1 MSFRR
6 NLATLAAWLLV
17 VLSLLLPGSALAQ
30 AKVHLLPS
38 DSALIPDGV
47 GPEDEFRLLFVTD
60 STRDG
65 SSGNISHYNNHVQ
78 QQAGRRNLA
87 SLIRE
92 HASHYRVVGST
103 GTVSARN
110 NTNMTGNGGPP
121 IYWVN
126 GDKVADNYG
135 DFYDGTWDS
144 YNWVTQTGQ
153 GRTDSNSVVVYTGS
167 KNDGSIAARHL
178 GSMFVNSAKL
188 TRSGSTGGVEGSPL
202 AGSNDGSGTPLRFY
216 GISPIFKV
224 KRPITISATPPSAKE
239 GAQRTLT
246 VSTTGGAHSEARTIK
261 VKFIDDPDFDFLPAE
276 LEEFKGESLR
286 EIEIKAGAATT
297 TFDFKTHLDPWT
309 DKSGKF
315 KVEISESFG
324 GQPEDLEYGDGGKHS
339 VDFTVTNDPAKSHPK
354 VSLSAALLPGGRTN
368 YQEGVDP
375 GVFYWV
381 TLDKPW
387 PNDAPLKVY
396 IRAFDDKTSNFLL
409 PSEERT
415 KTVQFAKG
423 DDSERLEINMIAD
436 GTKSNDGE
444 ITAEVVGGS
453 STLRGS
459 DADDPRE
466 LASHTVKILNNDDLD
481 DRVVSVVDAE
491 LTVNEG
497 GQAVFT
503 LEVDQAPAD
512 GALVVADFIT
522 DAAELSR
529 LLGRTVPA
537 VATPQTEREAE
548 RSPVAGADFTRPVG
562 GTIYWPSGKTRATLT
577 IPIVDDMP
585 YEGDEVFGVKFR
597 DPSGVTFEGTK
608 ELYAFATIN
617 DDADTPVLTANSPSA
632 DEGNTDRDSGGTR
645 NTLDYTFTLSTT
657 STLPVQFLVRDTLTG
672 TADSKDETDVD
683 AVPDTTL
690 VIPAG
695 DRTVT
700 HKVTINGDT
709 DVESDETVVLRLS
722 QPRNAH
728 FPNKARTLDATG
740 TITDDDGS
748 GEPRTIVRLLSP
760 NVVAEGETVR
770 FHIEVIDSV
779 SREPVA
785 MDKDCEIH
793 FNPYSIQPPVAILD
807 GDYTPGVV
815 KNVPIA
821 KGSSSSAVLEMQIIQ
836 DDKAEVDKVILF
848 GLDQTGNTCPRV
860 WRGLPG
866 YEMPVPVTITD
877 ATLVDIEDPAEK
889 VTEGQHLVFPV
900 RLTSAQ
906 SSDVSVNWIT
916 VDGSAKSA
924 ADYRDYWGAQGTFTF
939 KAGETEG
946 TIQVRTLQDKVDEPD
961 QDFKVRIYGPTS
973 LTIRRDRATG
983 VIRDDDARP
992 DISIGDVTVTEG
1004 ATANFTVELSTTS
1017 EKKVTAAW
1025 VTQDGTAVARTDYE
1039 HASGAVT
1046 FAPGRTEASI
1056 SVKTLDDARDEATE
1070 TFTVSLFDTPEGKRK
1085 IADATVTIEDND
1097 DAALTFSVSD
1107 AHAEVKEVAGGSTAT
1122 FTVTLSEEARSA
1134 ASVDWKTQD
1143 GEGFTG
1149 AVAMDGLVSDYT
1161 AVSATTLTFA
1171 PGETEKQVSVTVV
1184 DDETTEGK
1192 EHFRV
1197 VLENPSGATIERS
1210 TGVAYIAPNDGVIY
1224 TVVNAGAEIPE
1235 GQSFVAR
1242 VRRDIATAEHT
1253 VRFCLRG
1260 VNSDNPFG
1268 TALISNPDT
1277 DPGFGT
1283 PSADNNLGKDDV
1295 RVTTRYSQYND
1306 CLIRGEPGA
1315 IPLITYAVG
1324 EYEKTVT
1331 IHTINDTR
1339 FEDDETF
1346 MLADGSGGNI
1356 YGGGGTRLG
1365 VAVHPSG
1372 MFTILDDESRRI
1384 SVKAR
1389 RSTVWEGE
1397 KTAFD
1402 IHLDPPLA
1410 QGETASVKYSTT
1422 DGTATGGPAAEGH
1435 DYAAHTDAT
1444 LTLGPPQQAG
1454 GPAGTIEVQA
1464 HNEPVSESVY
1474 EQAETFTIT
1483 LSEPSDKV
1491 NLPTGGAHVMT
1502 VTILDDDPTTAYA
1515 DHAVAD
1521 EGDKARVAIRLSHP
1535 RDADAE
1541 VTWATREVEGG
1552 AEAGKDFTTVAAGTV
1567 TVPAG
1572 KTIVYVEVATL
1583 EDELIEGDESFEVAV
1598 TKVDL
1603 PDFIYGEAR
1612 TVTIRDDDRHAPMFT
1627 GFEDVS
1633 VEENEDWSVDPT
1645 LEGEPDGVMTWT
1657 LAGDDAAVFRI
1668 NKRNGRLRLAAQ
1680 NFEAPE
1686 DKDAKSTY
1694 EVTVR
1699 ATDEDGNTGTEDL
1712 TVTVTD
1718 VRTVQVRPVEGQSG
1732 QEGNSVVFNLIR
1744 TGTTQHTTAASLK
1757 WRTLPDSE
1765 GDHPAVA
1772 NDYTRQTQL
1781 KTHQI
1786 QLKTVDNL
1794 LLPTTDDDI
1803 DEEDETFLVELSQLS
1818 DGATDDAVF
1827 VDTEGNILPSPIKVV
1842 VTIRDDDTRG
1852 VTIDPVEI
1860 AIDEVDDPSTNS
1872 DTENEAAYTV
1882 VLKSRP
1888 TGQVAIDLGV
1898 PDGAPFTVSPNKV
1911 TFKAKD
1917 WETAQTVTVTAVD
1930 DTIDNPDGERSAE
1943 ITHTLDAAETDY
1955 ADETPS
1961 AVSVTVADNDAA
1973 PDGITLTVD
1982 TDTIAEDAA
1991 TATVTVTATVDG
2003 GTTFG
2008 EDKTVRVEV
2017 GAGTDSAVEGTDYA
2031 NVAGFD
2037 LVITAGATSVEKTFE
2052 LDPTDNAVDADDK
2065 SLSITGTSGDIAI
2078 TPASIAIT
2086 DDDDAP
2092 VLSINAPS
2100 VAEGANGATATLRF
2114 TVTLTPASGRAVT
2127 VDYAGQ
2133 SGGTATSGGDYLAL
2147 TAGTLSFA
2155 AGEVSKTIDVTVNG
2169 DDTDEPDETLL
2180 VRLSSPSNA
2189 TFAGAV
2195 TTLDGTGTITDDD
2208 ATSLI
2213 LARTGSGSIAEDGGS
2228 TEITLTLGRALVAGE
2243 SVTVPLTVTGGT
2255 VATHYQFGLKGN
2267 GGTGVSL
2274 VTADPHSAQDPAVTL
2289 SSAGAQTATLTLTA
2303 VANTDIVRRTI
2314 EIAYGGGARAPPSN
2328 ALSGGINATGSATVP
2343 IKDDDAMIGVAA
2355 ASAAEGSAV
2364 AFTVTLPEA
2373 APAGGVTI
2381 GYSTSDGRGKADD
2394 ASYQVATSAD
2404 YTAAAENASLSI
2416 AEGASTGTISIAT
2429 TDDATYESDHY
2440 FTLTLDNTSLYNIS
2454 SQTDG
2459 AAVGT
2464 ITDADDTPSFAFSAA
2479 STDADEDDG
2488 TVTFDVAKTGATLVD
2503 ATVSYATVD
2512 GSAAGGSDFT
2522 AIASTDLDF
2531 TAADTSKSISVTLT
2545 DDSNDEPQE
2554 AFSVALTA
2562 KSHAKLGSTSS
2573 HTVNITDN
2581 DATRVTLAAPAGAIN
2596 ENGGAKTITVT
2607 LGRTLTGDESLD
2619 VPLTFAG
2626 TATFGA
2632 DYTLAEPSSAPTGVT
2647 YSNLASTDLAATP
2660 PTVSFSGVDSA
2671 ASSAT
2676 LILTAA
2682 ADTVDEGA
2690 SESVTVGLGTL
2701 DANSGSNLDGGASG
2715 SGTASFNIR
2724 DDDSRGISVSPVTLT
2739 LAEVD
2744 DPLTESITEHQKTYS
2759 IELDSQPTGTVTV
2772 SLSSGDTTVATLSD
2786 NSLEFTAS
2794 DWDAQTVTVTA
2805 VADDIDNAGDE
2816 RTVRI
2821 THTVSAT
2828 GTDYEDET
2836 AAAVDVTV
2844 TDDDGAPT
2852 LSIDSPSVAEG
2863 DSSTVT
2869 MTFKVTLTPASGKPV
2884 SVAYADAA
2892 TGTATS
2898 ATDYAAI
2905 SSGTL
2910 NFAAGET
2917 EKTVTV
2923 TVNGD
2928 TTHESNE
2935 TVVLRLSSPS
2945 NATLSGGAQT
2955 LDGTGTITDDDD
2967 APTVSVADATAV
2979 NEGNDPKK
2987 TVDMSFTV
2995 NLSEASSLVVTVPY
3009 TLTGTATGGSDYETP
3024 ASTSL
3029 AIAAGDTSG
3038 TIVVKVKGDTLDEPD
3053 ETIIVTLGAPT
3064 NATVSTV
3071 EGAGAGTG
3079 TITDDD
3085 DAPTLSIDSPS
3096 VGEGDKGSADLSF
3109 KVTLTPASGMP
3120 VTVNYADAATGTAT
3134 SGEDYAAIKAGILK
3148 FAAGETSKKVAV
3160 SVTGDTTDEP
3170 DESVVLRLSAPTN
3183 AVFAEAATTI
3193 DGEGTITDDD
3203 DGPTVAISAATDV
3216 TEGDDPATTVDMSFT
3231 VLLNAVSGKDVTVP
3245 FALSGTATAGED
3257 YENPDPLAVTI
3268 PAGKVQ
3274 AELAV
3279 AVKGD
3284 TVHEGRETI
3293 IVQLKTPTN
3302 ATLSKNATK
3311 TAAKG
3316 GILDDEK
3323 LPVLSLALDPTTID
3337 ESGDDNASTVTAR
3350 LSGASSQDVT
3360 LNVAAAPVDPAVVG
3374 DYALSTN
3381 KTLTIAAGSKTSTG
3395 TVTITAVDNEV
3406 DAPNKSVTVS
3416 AKATGGNGIASPGD
3430 ATLKIRDDDAA
3441 PTVSVA
3447 DATAVREGN
3456 DPDTT
3461 ADMSFTVSL
3470 SAASANAVTV
3480 PYTLTGTATG
3490 GNDYETPSSTSLSIA
3505 AGDTSGTIV
3514 VKVKGDTVD
3523 EPNET
3528 IIATLGAPTNATVS
3542 TVEGAGTGTGTITD
3556 DDGTP
3561 VVTLKLTPATI
3572 GESGDDNA
3580 TTVTASMRGPSSQ
3593 AVTLTVTAA
3602 AVSPAAAGDFALSEN
3617 TTLTIAAGST
3627 TSTGAVTV
3635 TAVDNDVD
3643 AANKTVTVSA
3653 TATGGNGVAKP
3664 ADATLTITDDDERGI
3679 SVSPVTLTLAE
3690 ADDPL
3695 TESATEHQKTYTVEL
3710 DSQPTGNVTVNLSSG
3725 DTTIATLSDNSLEF
3739 TASDWDAQTVTV
3751 TAVADNIDNAGDK
3764 RAVRITHTVSA
3775 AGTDYK
3781 DETAAAVDVTVTD
3794 DDGEPTLSIDSPSV
3808 AEGDSSTA
3816 TMTFKVTL
3824 SPASG
3829 KPVSVAYADATTGT
3843 ATSATD
3849 YAAIADGTLS
3859 FAAGQTEKTVAVTVN
3874 GDTVDEPNETVVLR
3888 LSSPSNAALSGG
3900 AETLD
3905 GTGTINDDDATPT
3918 ATLVLTPAT
3927 IDESG
3932 NKNESTV
3939 TATLSGASSEAV
3951 TLTIAAAAVSP
3962 AVTGDFTLSASK
3974 TLTIAAGSKASAG
3987 AVTITAV
3994 DNSVDAPNKSV
4005 TVSATSSGGG
4015 VADPDDATLTI
4026 TDDDTRGVTVS
4037 TATLSVDEADDSDTP
4052 AKEHEATYTVVLG
4065 SEPTDDVQIDLT
4077 APSMVTLSTAR
4088 LTFTPSN
4095 WNIAQT
4101 VTATAVDDAV
4111 DNTGNARTGNIIHT
4125 VVAGDSDYDGVTAAS
4140 VAVTVNDDDTAPEGI
4155 ALTVDEDEV
4164 AEDAGKTSITVTA
4177 TVRGATRYAAAMTV
4191 TVTVGKST
4199 DSAESG
4205 TDYAAV
4211 TAFDLEL
4218 GAGEASVSK
4227 AFDLTPTDDALDET
4241 DETISVTGESGTLS
4255 VTGASITLTDDDTRG
4270 IRVAPVALTLAE
4282 ADDPLTES
4290 ISEHQKTYSIELD
4303 TQPTGTVTVNLSS
4316 GDTKIA
4322 TLSETSLQFT
4332 ISDWDAQTVTVT
4344 AVADNIDN
4352 AGDERTVRIT
4362 HTVSAADTDY
4372 KDETAAAVDVTVTDD
4387 DGEPTLSIDAPSV
4400 AEGDSSTATLTFK
4413 VTLTPASGKPVSVAY
4428 ADATTGTAASATDYA
4443 AITGGTLSFA
4453 AGKTEKTVD
4462 VTVNGDTIDEPNE
4475 TVVLRLSS
4483 PSNAVLS
4490 GGKAT
4495 LDGTGTINDD
4505 DGTPTVTLKL
4515 TPTTIAESGDDNSS
4529 TVTASL
4535 SSASSQAV
4543 TLTVAAT
4550 AVSPAVAGDFTL
4562 SGTTLTIAA
4571 GSTESTGTVTVTAVD
4586 NEVDAANKTVTVS
4599 ATASGGNGV
4608 ADPADATLTITDND
4622 ERGIRVSPV
4631 ALTLAEVDDPL
4642 TESATEHQKTYS
4654 IELDSQPTGTVTV
4667 NLSSGDTKIATLS
4680 DTSLEF
4686 TTSDWDA
4693 QTVTVTAV
4701 ADAIDNA
4708 GDKRTVRITH
4718 TVSAAGTDYKDE
4730 TAAAVDVTVTDD
4742 DGEPTLSIDSPSVAE
4757 GNSSTAT
4764 LTFKVTL
4771 SPASGKPV
4779 SVTYADATTGTATS
4793 ATDYAAITG
4802 GTLNFAVGDTE
4813 KTVDVTVNGDT
4824 VDEPNE
4830 TVVLRL
4836 SSPSNAALSG
4846 GAETLDGTGRITD
4859 DDDAPTV
4866 SVANA
4871 TAVNEGNDPKKTVD
4885 MSFTVTLSEAS
4896 SLAVTVPYTLT
4907 GTATGG
4913 SDYETPA
4920 STSLSIAAGGTSGT
4934 IVVKVKGDTL
4944 DEPNETIVVTLG
4956 APTNATVSTVEGA
4969 GTGTGTITDDDGT
4982 PAVTLKL
4989 TPTTIAESGDDNAS
5003 TITASLSSASS
5014 QDVTLTVAATAVDP
5028 ATSSDFTLSGTTLTI
5043 AAGATESTGTVTITA
5058 VDNDVDAANKTVT
5071 VSATATGGN
5080 SVADPA
5086 DATLTI
5092 TDDDDRG
5099 ISVSPVT
5106 LTLDEVDD
5114 PLTESATEHQKTYS
5128 IELDSQ
5134 PTGTVTVN
5142 LSSGDTKI
5150 ATLSDTSLEFTTSD
5164 WDAQTVTVT
5173 AVADDIDNAGDV
5185 RTVRITHT
5193 VSATATDYEDETAA
5207 AVDVTVTDDDGEP
5220 TLSID
5225 APSVAEG
5232 NSSTAT
5238 MTFKVTL
5245 SPASGKPV
5253 SVAYADATT
5262 GTAASATDYA
5272 AIADGTLNFA
5282 AGQTE
5287 KTVDVT
5293 VNGDTVDE
5301 PNETVVLRLSSPSN
5315 AVLTGGAETLD
5326 GTGTINDDDATPT
5339 ATLVLTPATIG
5350 ESGNRN
5356 ESTVTATLS
5365 GTSSEA
5371 VTLTVA
5377 AAAVS
5382 PAVTGDFTLSTNKTL
5397 TIAAGSKAST
5407 GAVTITAV
5415 DNSVDAPNKSV
5426 TVSAT
5431 ASGGGAADPD
5441 DATLTITD
5449 DDTRGVT
5456 VAGGALTMDEADNAG
5471 TEGTR
5476 EDQDSYTVVLDSEPT
5491 DDVQIDLGAPAMVTL
5506 SATSLTFTPANWNQA
5521 QTVTVT
5527 AVNDSIDNAGDER
5540 TGSIAHT
5547 MVAGESDYGG
5557 VAVTDVAVT
5566 VNDDDGEPTLSID
5579 APSVDEGDST
5589 TTTLTFKVTLSP
5601 ASGKPVSVAYADA
5614 ATGTATS
5621 ATDYAAISS
5630 GTLNFAAGDTEE
5642 TVAVT
5647 VNGDTVDEP
5656 HETVVLRLSSPSN
5669 AALSGG
5675 AQTLDG
5681 TGTITDDDDA
5691 PTVSVANATAV
5702 NEGNDPKKTV
5712 DMSFTVTLSE
5722 ASSLAVTV
5730 PYTLTGTAT
5739 SGSDY
5744 ETPASTSLAIP
5755 AGDTSGTIVV
5765 KVKGDALDEPNETII
5780 VTLGTPTNATVSTVE
5795 GAGTGTGT
5803 ITDDDGTPAVTLKL
5817 TPTTIDESGDDNAS
5831 TVTASLSSASSQ
5843 AVTLTVAAA
5852 AVDPATSSD
5861 FTLGG
5866 TTLTIAA
5873 GATESTGS
5881 VTITAVDNDVDS
5893 ANKTVT
5899 VSATATGGNGVANPA
5914 DATLTVTDDD
5924 TRGVTVTG
5932 GTLTMDEADKAG
5944 TQDTREDQDSYTVV
5958 LDSEPT
5964 DDVRIDLAA
5973 PAMVTLSPTSLTF
5986 TPANWNQA
5994 QTVTATAVD
6003 DAIDNAG
6010 NERTGNI
6017 THAVVEGDSDYAGVA
6032 AASVAVTV
6040 NDDDGTPTLTLDLDP
6055 ASIAESGDGNSTT
6068 VTASLS
6074 GASSQAVALTVA
6086 ASAVSPAAAG
6096 DFTLSGTILTIAAGA
6111 TESTGAVT
6119 ITAVD
6124 NDVDAANKTVTV
6136 SATVTGGNG
6145 VAKPAAVT
6153 LTITDDDTRGISVSP
6168 VSLTLAEADNPST
6181 QNTSEHQKTYSVELD
6196 SQPTGTVTV
6205 NLSSGNTDIATLSET
6220 SLEFTASDWDAQTVT
6235 VTAVADDIDN
6245 AGDARTVRITHTVSA
6260 TGTDYEDETA
6270 AVVDVTVNDDD
6281 DAPDGITLSV
6291 NTDEVAEDAGKT
6303 SVIVTATVGGGT
6315 RYSADT
6321 TVEVTVG
6328 KATDSAVSGTDFA
6341 RVSAFDL
6348 VIPAGEASV
6357 SKAFDLTPTDD
6368 ALDEAEETISVTGES
6383 GSLTVTGTSIALTD
6397 DDVPELS
6404 ITAGSAVTEGTAAGF
6419 TLNADIAPAAD
6430 LTVKLDVA
6438 TTDSFATSGTT
6449 GSKNLTFRAGRTSET
6464 YTVATQ
6470 ADTTD
6475 EPDGSVTVNVKGG
6488 TDYAVDS
6495 SGDSASVDVND
6506 DDATTVTLA
6515 RAGSGGIAE
6524 AGGAVDIT
6532 VTLGRTLVAGEG
6544 VTVPLAVTGATET
6557 THYTLTLKGD
6567 GGTGVSLVTADP
6579 HSAQHPAVKIEGAEA
6594 RTATLTLT
6602 AVANTDNASRTV
6614 SIAYGTSP
6622 RAPSSSGLSGGI
6634 TTSGSASVPIL
6645 DDDAMVSVAAA
6656 SAAEGSAVVFTVTLP
6671 EVAPS
6676 GGVTVGYS
6684 TSDGRGNDD
6693 DETHQVATSADYTA
6707 AAANAKLTIAQGQR
6721 SGTISISTTQDTTYE
6736 GDHYFTLTLDS
6747 TDTFN
6752 LSDTAGAALGTIT
6765 DAADRPAFAFS
6776 AASTDADED
6785 DGTLTLTVEKT
6796 GTTLVA
6802 ATVSYATTNGTA
6814 TGGSDFTAIASTDLD
6829 FAASEASKTVSVS
6842 LTDDSADEAGEAFT
6856 VDLTAGAHAQLGG
6869 TSSHT
6874 INITDNDA
6882 TTVKLAAPST
6892 AIDEAG
6898 GTKTITVELGRA
6910 LTGDETLDVPL
6921 TFSGTATFGADYTL
6935 AAPNSTPTGVT
6946 YSNLASTDLAESPPT
6961 IAFSGVS
6968 GAASSA
6974 TVILTAT
6981 SDTTDEGATE
6991 SVTAGLGT
6999 LNASSGENLDGGAS
7013 GSGTAAFNITDDDG
7027 TPTATLALTPTSI
7040 DEAGDD
7046 NATTVTATLSG
7057 PSSEAVTLTVAAA
7070 AVSPADSGDFT
7081 LTGATLTIA
7090 AGTTTSTGTVTVTAV
7105 DNEVDAPDRSVTI
7118 SATASGGGVADPSA
7132 VTLTI
7137 TDDDT
7142 RGVTVTGVSLTMDE
7156 ADKAGTANTR
7166 EDQASYTVV
7175 LDSEP
7180 TDGVRIDLTAPDMV
7194 TLSPTSLTFTRSN
7207 WNQTQTV
7214 TVTAVDDAIDN
7225 AGDARTGNI
7234 THAVVEG
7241 DSDYAGVAAAA
7252 VAVTVNDDD
7261 GTPVVTLELD
7271 PASIAESGDGNST
7284 TVTASLSGA
7293 SSQAITL
7300 TVAATAVSPAAAGD
7314 FTLSGTTLTIA
7325 AGATESTGTVTI
7337 TAVDNDVDAANKTVT
7352 VSATATGGNGI
7363 ANPADATLTITDDD
7377 DRGISVSPVALTLA
7391 EVDDPLTESAT
7402 EHQKTYSVKLDSQ
7415 PTGTV
7420 TVNLSSGDTTIAML
7434 SDTSLEFTASDWDA
7448 QTVTVTAVDDAIDN
7462 AGDARTVRIT
7472 HTVSAAGTDYR
7483 DETAAAVD
7491 VTVTDDDGEPTLSI
7505 DAPSI
7510 AEGNSATAT
7519 LTFKV
7524 TLSPASGK
7532 PVTVAYADATTG
7544 TATSATDYAAI
7555 TGGTLNF
7562 AVGDTEKT
7570 VAVTV
7575 NGDTTDEPNETV
7587 VLRLSSPSNAALSGG
7602 KTTLDGTGTIN
7613 DDDATPT
7620 ATLVLTPATIDES
7633 GNKNES
7639 TVTATLSGESSK
7651 AVTLTVAADAVSP
7664 AVAGD
7669 FTLSTNKTLTI
7680 AAGSRASTG
7689 AVTITAVD
7697 NSVDAP
7703 NKSVT
7708 VSATSSGGGVPW
7720 TRRTRPGRQTPART
7734 RPATRWCSTANRPT
7748 TCASTSPHRPW

>member
-1 MSFRR
+1 MSSWRS
-6 NLATLAAWLLV
+6 LATLAAWLLV

-30 AKVHLLPS
+30 EKVHLLPS

-87 SLIRE
+87 SLIRDY
-92 HASHYRVVGST
+92 ASHFRVVGGT
-103 GTVSARN
+103 ATVSARN

-135 DFYDGTWDS
+135 DFYDGSWDS

-153 GRTDSNSVVVYTGS
+153 GRSDIRGVDVYTGS
-167 KNDGSIAARHL
+167 KDDGSIAAQHL
-178 GSMFVNSAKL
+178 GNTPRVNSAEL
-188 TRSGSTGGVEGSPL
+188 TRSGTTGEVLGGSPFR
-202 AGSNDGSGTPLRFY
+202 GSSTLNGTALRFY
-216 GISPIFKV
+216 GISPVFKV

-286 EIEIKAGAATT
+286 EIEIKAGVATT
-297 TFDFKTHLDPWT
+297 TFPFKTNLDPWT
-309 DKSGKF
+309 DRSGKF

-339 VDFTVTNDPAKSHPK
+339 VEFTVTNDPAKSHPK
-354 VSLSAALLPGGRTN
+354 VTLSSLKPPGRDD
-368 YQEGVDP
+368 YLEGTG
-375 GVFYWV
+375 GVQFKV

-387 PNDAPLKVY
+387 PHDAPLKVY
-396 IRAFDDKTSNFLL
+396 VRAFDDATSNFLL
-409 PSEERT
+409 PSEEQT
-415 KTVQFAKG
+415 KTVEIAKG
-423 DDSERLEINMIAD
+423 LSSKTFPVLMIAD

-444 ITAEVVGGS
+444 ITAEVVGAS
-453 STLRGS
+453 STVRGS

-466 LASHTVKILNNDDLD
+466 LATHTVKILNNADLD
-481 DRVVSVVDAE
+481 QRVVSLVDAE

-503 LEVDQAPAD
+503 LEVDRAPAD
-512 GALVVADFIT
+512 GATVTAELIT
-522 DAAELSR
+522 DAPELSR
-529 LLGRTVPA
+529 RLGRTVPA
-537 VATPQTEREAE
+537 AATPQTAG
-548 RSPVAGADFTRPVG
+548 SPVAGADFTRPVSL
-562 GTIYWPSGKTRATLT
+562 TINWPSGQKRATLS
-577 IPIVDDMP
+577 IPIVDDDP
-585 YEGDEVFGVKFR
+585 YEGNEVFGVRFLY
-597 DPSGVTFEGTK
+597 PSGVAFEGTE

-617 DDADTPVLTANSPSA
+617 DDADTPVLTASSPSA

-645 NTLDYTFTLSTT
+645 STLDYTFTLSTT
-657 STLPVQFLVRDTLTG
+657 STLPVQFLVRDTLSG

-683 AVPDTTL
+683 AVADTTL

-695 DRTVT
+695 DTSVT
-700 HKVTINGDT
+700 HKVPINGDT
-709 DVESDETVVLRLS
+709 DVEPDETVVLRLS
-722 QPRNAH
+722 QLRNAH

-748 GEPRTIVRLLSP
+748 GEPRTVIRHVGPST
-760 NVVAEGETVR
+760 VAEGEKVR
-770 FHIEVIDSV
+770 FRLEVIDSV
-779 SREPVA
+779 SRKPVVLEKA
-785 MDKDCEIH
+785 CTYL
-793 FNPYSIQPPVAILD
+793 FAAVPVTAVHPN
-807 GDYTPGVV
+807 DYTPSVHSATI
-815 KNVPIA
+815 P
-821 KGSSSSAVLEMQIIQ
+821 KGSSSSDGFEYQIIK
-836 DDKAEVDKVILF
+836 DEKAEGDEEFGSQIYSAPPGCPKTGF
-848 GLDQTGNTCPRV
+848 GLE
-860 WRGLPG
+860 G
-866 YEMPVPVTITD
+866 YSDPKTTITENV
-877 ATLVDIEDPAEK
+877 LVDIEDPAEK
-889 VTEGQHLVFPV
+889 VTEGQYLEFPV

-906 SSDVSVNWIT
+906 SSDVSVHWT
-916 VDGSAKSA
+916 TEDGSAKA
-924 ADYRDYWGAQGTFTF
+924 TVDHRDYWGAQGRLTI
-939 KAGETEG
+939 KAGTTEG
-946 TIQVRTLQDKVDEPD
+946 TIRVRTLQDKVDEPD
-961 QDFKVRIYGPTS
+961 QDFKVRIGGPTS

-1039 HASGAVT
+1039 HASGAVN
-1046 FAPGRTEASI
+1046 FAPGDTEASI

-1070 TFTVSLFDTPEGKRK
+1070 TFKVSLFDTPEGKRK

-1097 DAALTFSVSD
+1097 TAALTFSVSD

-1161 AVSATTLTFA
+1161 GVPATTLTFS

-1184 DDETTEGK
+1184 DDEITEGK
-1192 EHFRV
+1192 EHFHV

-1210 TGVAYIAPNDGVIY
+1210 TGIAYIAPNDGVIY

-1235 GQSFVAR
+1235 GQSLVVR
-1242 VRRDIATAEHT
+1242 VRRDIATAEHE

-1268 TALISNPDT
+1268 TALISNPDN

-1283 PSADNNLGKDDV
+1283 PAADNNFGKDDV

-1346 MLADGSGGNI
+1346 MLADGSGGSI

-1491 NLPTGGAHVMT
+1491 NLPAGGAHVMT

-1541 VTWATREVEGG
+1541 VTWKTSEVEGG
-1552 AEAGKDFTTVAAGTV
+1552 AEAGKDFTAVAAGTV

-1627 GFEDVS
+1627 GFADVS
-1633 VEENEDWSVDPT
+1633 VEENQNWLADPT

-1668 NKRNGRLRLAAQ
+1668 NKRNGRLRLPAQ
-1680 NFEAPE
+1680 NFEAPK
-1686 DKDAKSTY
+1686 DKDAKNTY

-1699 ATDEDGNTGTEDL
+1699 ATDEDGNTGTEDV

-1718 VRTVQVRPVEGQSG
+1718 VRTIQVRPGKDQGRGEGTA
-1732 QEGNSVVFNLIR
+1732 VLFRIFR
-1744 TGTTQHTTAASLK
+1744 TGTTEHKQAATLK

-1765 GDHPAVA
+1765 GDHPASA

-1781 KTHQI
+1781 ETHQVKLTTTDSFVI
-1786 QLKTVDNL
+1786 
-1794 LLPTTDDDI
+1794 PTTDDDI

-1860 AIDEVDDPSTNS
+1860 DIDEVDDPSTDS
-1872 DTENEAAYTV
+1872 DTENQGAYTV
-1882 VLKSRP
+1882 VLDSRP

-1930 DTIDNPDGERSAE
+1930 DVVDNPDDERSAE
-1943 ITHTLDAAETDY
+1943 ITHTLDADETDY

-2037 LVITAGATSVEKTFE
+2037 LVITTGATSVEKTFE
-2052 LDPTDNAVDADDK
+2052 LDPTDNVVDDVDK
-2065 SLSITGTSGDIAI
+2065 ALSVTGTSGDLTV

-2092 VLSINAPS
+2092 VLSIDAPS

-2114 TVTLTPASGRAVT
+2114 TVTLTPASGRVVT

-2133 SGGTATSGGDYLAL
+2133 SGGTATSGGDYVAL

-2155 AGEVSKTIDVTVNG
+2155 AGEVSKTFDVTVNG

-2208 ATSLI
+2208 ATSLV
-2213 LARTGSGSIAEDGGS
+2213 LARTGSGSIAEDGGT

-2274 VTADPHSAQDPAVTL
+2274 LTADPHSAQDPAVTL
-2289 SSAGAQTATLTLTA
+2289 AGAAAQTATVTLTA
-2303 VANTDIVRRTI
+2303 VANTDTVRRTI
-2314 EIAYGGGARAPPSN
+2314 EIAYGKGARAPPSS

-2355 ASAAEGSAV
+2355 ATAAEGSAV

-2381 GYSTSDGRGKADD
+2381 GYSTSDGRDKADD

-2440 FTLTLDNTSLYNIS
+2440 FTLTLDNTSLYNL

-2479 STDADEDDG
+2479 STDAEEDDG
-2488 TVTFDVAKTGATLVD
+2488 TVTLSVAKTGTTLVD

-2512 GSAAGGSDFT
+2512 GSAAGDSDFT

-2531 TAADTSKSISVTLT
+2531 TAAETSKTISVSLT
-2545 DDSNDEPQE
+2545 DDSDDEPKE

-2581 DATRVTLAAPAGAIN
+2581 DATTVKLDAPFAIA
-2596 ENGGAKTITVT
+2596 EDGGTKSIFIT
-2607 LGRTLTGDESLD
+2607 LGRALIGDEGLD
-2619 VPLTFAG
+2619 VPLTFG
-2626 TATFGA
+2626 NTATFGA
-2632 DYTLAEPSSAPTGVT
+2632 DYTLSEPETRPTGVT
-2647 YSNLASTDLAATP
+2647 YSNLASTDLAANP
-2660 PTVSFSGVDSA
+2660 PTVSFSGVDGA

-2676 LILTAA
+2676 LTLTGV
-2682 ADTVDEGA
+2682 ADTVDEG
-2690 SESVTVGLGTL
+2690 EFEQVTVGLGTL
-2701 DANSGSNLDGGASG
+2701 DADSGSNLDGGASG
-2715 SGTASFNIR
+2715 SGRATFNIR
-2724 DDDSRGISVSPVTLT
+2724 DNDSRGISVAPVTLT
-2739 LAEVD
+2739 LAEAD
-2744 DPLTESITEHQKTYS
+2744 DPLTESSSEHEGTYS

-2772 SLSSGDTTVATLSD
+2772 NLSSGDTTVATLSD
-2786 NSLEFTAS
+2786 NSLEFTTS

-2805 VADDIDNAGDE
+2805 VADAIDNTGDE

-2844 TDDDGAPT
+2844 TDDDGEPT

-2863 DSSTVT
+2863 DSSTAT

-2945 NATLSGGAQT
+2945 NAALSGGAQT

-2979 NEGNDPKK
+2979 NEGDDPKK
-2987 TVDMSFTV
+2987 TADLSFTV
-2995 NLSEASSLVVTVPY
+2995 SLSEASSLAVTVPY
-3009 TLTGTATGGSDYETP
+3009 TLTGTATGGRDYETP

-3029 AIAAGDTSG
+3029 SIAAGDTSG
-3038 TIVVKVKGDTLDEPD
+3038 AIVVKVKGDTLDEPD

-3134 SGEDYAAIKAGILK
+3134 SGEDYAAIKAGTLK

-3183 AVFAEAATTI
+3183 AVFAEAATTL
-3193 DGEGTITDDD
+3193 DGAGTITDDD
-3203 DGPTVAISAATDV
+3203 DGPTVAITAATDV

-3245 FALSGTATAGED
+3245 FKLAGSATAGED

-3268 PAGKVQ
+3268 PAGKAK

-3311 TAAKG
+3311 TTAKG

-3337 ESGDDNASTVTAR
+3337 ESGDDNASTVTAT

-3360 LNVAAAPVDPAVVG
+3360 LNVAAAPVDPAVAG

-3381 KTLTIAAGSKTSTG
+3381 KTLTITAGSTTSTG

-3461 ADMSFTVSL
+3461 ADMSFTVNL
-3470 SAASANAVTV
+3470 SAASARNITV
-3480 PYTLTGTATG
+3480 PYALTGTATG
-3490 GNDYETPSSTSLSIA
+3490 GSDYETPSSTSLSIA
-3505 AGDTSGTIV
+3505 AGDSSRTII

-3528 IIATLGAPTNATVS
+3528 IIVTLGAPTNATVS
-3542 TVEGAGTGTGTITD
+3542 TVEGAGTGTGEITD

-3561 VVTLKLTPATI
+3561 VVTLKLTPTTI

-3580 TTVTASMRGPSSQ
+3580 TTVTASMSGPSSQ
-3593 AVTLTVTAA
+3593 AVTLTVAAA
-3602 AVSPAAAGDFALSEN
+3602 AVSPAVAGDFALSEN

-3690 ADDPL
+3690 VDDPL
-3695 TESATEHQKTYTVEL
+3695 TESDSEHEGAYRIEL
-3710 DSQPTGNVTVNLSSG
+3710 DSQPTGTVTVNLSSG
-3725 DTTIATLSDNSLEF
+3725 DTKIATLSETSLEF
-3739 TASDWDAQTVTV
+3739 TASDWNAQTVTV
-3751 TAVADNIDNAGDK
+3751 TAVADAIDNAGDK
-3764 RAVRITHTVSA
+3764 RTVRITHTVSA
-3775 AGTDYK
+3775 AATDYK

-3794 DDGEPTLSIDSPSV
+3794 DDGEPTLSIDAPSV
-3808 AEGDSSTA
+3808 AEGNSGTA

-3829 KPVSVAYADATTGT
+3829 KPVSVAYADSATGT

-3900 AETLD
+3900 ETTLD

-3918 ATLVLTPAT
+3918 AALVLTPAT

-3951 TLTIAAAAVSP
+3951 TLTVAAAAVSP
-3962 AVTGDFTLSASK
+3962 AVTGDFTLSTNK

-3994 DNSVDAPNKSV
+3994 DDSVDAPNKSV
-4005 TVSATSSGGG
+4005 TVSATSNGGG
-4015 VADPDDATLTI
+4015 VVDPDDATLTI

-4052 AKEHEATYTVVLG
+4052 AKEHEATYTVVLN

-4077 APSMVTLSTAR
+4077 APSMVILSTAR

-4140 VAVTVNDDDTAPEGI
+4140 LAVTVNDDDTAPEGI

-4177 TVRGATRYAAAMTV
+4177 TVRGATRYAAAKTV

-4205 TDYAAV
+4205 TDYAAL

-4218 GAGEASVSK
+4218 GAGEVSVSK

-4241 DETISVTGESGTLS
+4241 DETISVTGESGSLS
-4255 VTGASITLTDDDTRG
+4255 VTGASITLTDNDDRG
-4270 IRVAPVALTLAE
+4270 IRVSPVTLTLDE

-4290 ISEHQKTYSIELD
+4290 IAEHQKTYTVELD

-4322 TLSETSLQFT
+4322 TLSDTSLQFT
-4332 ISDWDAQTVTVT
+4332 TSDWDAQTVTVT

-4352 AGDERTVRIT
+4352 VGDERTVTIT

-4372 KDETAAAVDVTVTDD
+4372 EDETAAAVDVTVTDD
-4387 DGEPTLSIDAPSV
+4387 DDEPTLSVDAPSV
-4400 AEGDSSTATLTFK
+4400 AEGDSSTATMTFK
-4413 VTLTPASGKPVSVAY
+4413 VTLTPASGKPVSVKY
-4428 ADATTGTAASATDYA
+4428 ADAATGTATSATDYA
-4443 AITGGTLSFA
+4443 AIAGGTLDFA
-4453 AGKTEKTVD
+4453 AGDTEKTVT
-4462 VTVNGDTIDEPNE
+4462 VTVNGDTTDEPNE

-4483 PSNAVLS
+4483 PSNAALS
-4490 GGKAT
+4490 GGETT

-4505 DGTPTVTLKL
+4505 DGTPTVTLEL
-4515 TPTTIAESGDDNSS
+4515 TPTTIDESGDDNAT

-4535 SSASSQAV
+4535 SGASSQAV

-4571 GSTESTGTVTVTAVD
+4571 GATESTGTVTVTAVD
-4586 NEVDAANKTVTVS
+4586 NDVDAANKTVTVS
-4599 ATASGGNGV
+4599 ATATGGNGI
-4608 ADPADATLTITDND
+4608 ANPADATLTITDD
-4622 ERGIRVSPV
+4622 DDRGISVSPV

-4642 TESATEHQKTYS
+4642 TESATEHRKTYS
-4654 IELDSQPTGTVTV
+4654 VELDSEPTGTVTV
-4667 NLSSGDTKIATLS
+4667 NLSSGDTTIATLS
-4680 DTSLEF
+4680 DNSLEF
-4686 TTSDWDA
+4686 TASDWDA

-4701 ADAIDNA
+4701 ADDIDNA
-4708 GDKRTVRITH
+4708 GDARTVRITH

-4742 DGEPTLSIDSPSVAE
+4742 DGEPTLSIDAPSVDE
-4757 GNSSTAT
+4757 GDSATAT

-4779 SVTYADATTGTATS
+4779 TVAYADATTGTATS

-4802 GTLNFAVGDTE
+4802 GTLNFAAGQTE

-4824 VDEPNE
+4824 TDEPHE
-4830 TVVLRL
+4830 TVILRL
-4836 SSPSNAALSG
+4836 SSPSNARLSG
-4846 GAETLDGTGRITD
+4846 GSTTLDGTGTITD

-4866 SVANA
+4866 SVADA
-4871 TAVNEGNDPKKTVD
+4871 TAVNEGNDTDTTVD

-4920 STSLSIAAGGTSGT
+4920 STSLAIPAGDTSGT
-4934 IVVKVKGDTL
+4934 IVIKVKGDAL

-4989 TPTTIAESGDDNAS
+4989 TPATIA
-5003 TITASLSSASS
+5003 
-5014 QDVTLTVAATAVDP
+5014 
-5028 ATSSDFTLSGTTLTI
+5028 
-5043 AAGATESTGTVTITA
+5043 
-5058 VDNDVDAANKTVT
+5058 
-5071 VSATATGGN
+5071 
-5080 SVADPA
+5080 
-5086 DATLTI
+5086 
-5092 TDDDDRG
+5092 
-5099 ISVSPVT
+5099 
-5106 LTLDEVDD
+5106 
-5114 PLTESATEHQKTYS
+5114 
-5128 IELDSQ
+5128 
-5134 PTGTVTVN
+5134 
-5142 LSSGDTKI
+5142 
-5150 ATLSDTSLEFTTSD
+5150 
-5164 WDAQTVTVT
+5164 
-5173 AVADDIDNAGDV
+5173 
-5185 RTVRITHT
+5185 
-5193 VSATATDYEDETAA
+5193 
-5207 AVDVTVTDDDGEP
+5207 
-5220 TLSID
+5220 
-5225 APSVAEG
+5225 
-5232 NSSTAT
+5232 
-5238 MTFKVTL
+5238 
-5245 SPASGKPV
+5245 
-5253 SVAYADATT
+5253 
-5262 GTAASATDYA
+5262 
-5272 AIADGTLNFA
+5272 
-5282 AGQTE
+5282 
-5287 KTVDVT
+5287 
-5293 VNGDTVDE
+5293 
-5301 PNETVVLRLSSPSN
+5301 
-5315 AVLTGGAETLD
+5315 
-5326 GTGTINDDDATPT
+5326 
-5339 ATLVLTPATIG
+5339 
-5350 ESGNRN
+5350 
-5356 ESTVTATLS
+5356 
-5365 GTSSEA
+5365 
-5371 VTLTVA
+5371 
-5377 AAAVS
+5377 
-5382 PAVTGDFTLSTNKTL
+5382 
-5397 TIAAGSKAST
+5397 
-5407 GAVTITAV
+5407 
-5415 DNSVDAPNKSV
+5415 
-5426 TVSAT
+5426 
-5431 ASGGGAADPD
+5431 
-5441 DATLTITD
+5441 
-5449 DDTRGVT
+5449 
-5456 VAGGALTMDEADNAG
+5456 
-5471 TEGTR
+5471 
-5476 EDQDSYTVVLDSEPT
+5476 
-5491 DDVQIDLGAPAMVTL
+5491 
-5506 SATSLTFTPANWNQA
+5506 
-5521 QTVTVT
+5521 
-5527 AVNDSIDNAGDER
+5527 
-5540 TGSIAHT
+5540 
-5547 MVAGESDYGG
+5547 
-5557 VAVTDVAVT
+5557 
-5566 VNDDDGEPTLSID
+5566 
-5579 APSVDEGDST
+5579 
-5589 TTTLTFKVTLSP
+5589 
-5601 ASGKPVSVAYADA
+5601 
-5614 ATGTATS
+5614 
-5621 ATDYAAISS
+5621 
-5630 GTLNFAAGDTEE
+5630 
-5642 TVAVT
+5642 
-5647 VNGDTVDEP
+5647 
-5656 HETVVLRLSSPSN
+5656 
-5669 AALSGG
+5669 
-5675 AQTLDG
+5675 
-5681 TGTITDDDDA
+5681 
-5691 PTVSVANATAV
+5691 
-5702 NEGNDPKKTV
+5702 
-5712 DMSFTVTLSE
+5712 
-5722 ASSLAVTV
+5722 
-5730 PYTLTGTAT
+5730 
-5739 SGSDY
+5739 
-5744 ETPASTSLAIP
+5744 
-5755 AGDTSGTIVV
+5755 
-5765 KVKGDALDEPNETII
+5765 
-5780 VTLGTPTNATVSTVE
+5780 
-5795 GAGTGTGT
+5795 
-5803 ITDDDGTPAVTLKL
+5803 
-5817 TPTTIDESGDDNAS
+5817 ESGDDNAS

-5873 GATESTGS
+5873 GATESTGT
-5881 VTITAVDNDVDS
+5881 VTVTAVDNDVDA

-5914 DATLTVTDDD
+5914 DATLTITDDD

-5932 GTLTMDEADKAG
+5932 VSLTMDEADRAG
-5944 TQDTREDQDSYTVV
+5944 TQDTREDQASYTVV

-5964 DDVRIDLAA
+5964 DDVSINITA

-5986 TPANWNQA
+5986 TPSNWNQA

-6010 NERTGNI
+6010 NERTGRI
-6017 THAVVEGDSDYAGVA
+6017 AHAVVEGDSDYAGVA
-6032 AASVAVTV
+6032 AESVAVTV
-6040 NDDDGTPTLTLDLDP
+6040 NDDDGTPTVTLELDP
-6055 ASIAESGDGNSTT
+6055 ASIAESGDDNSTT

-6074 GASSQAVALTVA
+6074 GASSQAVTLTVA
-6086 ASAVSPAAAG
+6086 AAAVSPAVAG
-6096 DFTLSGTILTIAAGA
+6096 DFTLGGTTLTIAAGT
-6111 TESTGAVT
+6111 TESTGTVT

-6136 SATVTGGNG
+6136 SATATGGNG
-6145 VAKPAAVT
+6145 VANPADAT
-6153 LTITDDDTRGISVSP
+6153 LTITDDDDRGISVSP
-6168 VSLTLAEADNPST
+6168 VTLTLAEVDDPLTESAT
-6181 QNTSEHQKTYSVELD
+6181 EHQKTYSVELD

-6205 NLSSGNTDIATLSET
+6205 NLSSGDTKVATLSDN
-6220 SLEFTASDWDAQTVT
+6220 SLEFTASDWDAQTVI
-6235 VTAVADDIDN
+6235 VTAVADAIDN
-6245 AGDARTVRITHTVSA
+6245 AGDERTVRITHTVSA

-6270 AVVDVTVNDDD
+6270 AAVDVTVTDDDGEPTLGIDSPSVAEGDSSTATMTFKVTLSPASGKPVSVTYADAATGTATSATDYRAITGGTLNFAAGDTEKTVTVTVNGDTTDEPHETVILRLSSPSNARLTGGETTLDGTGTITDDDDAPTVSVANATAVNEGNDTDTTVDMSFTVTLSEASSLAVTVPYTLTGTATGGSDYETPASTSLAIPAGDTSGTIVIKVKGDALDEPNETIVVTLGAPTNATVSTVEGAGTGTGTITDDDGTPAVTLKLTPATIAESGDDNATTVTASLSGASSQAVTLTVAALAVSPAAAGDFTLGGTTLTIAAGATESTGTVTVTAANNDVDAAHKTVTVSATATGGNGVANPADATLTITDDDTRGVTVTGVSLTMDEADRAGTQDTREDQASYTVVLDSEPTDDVRINITAPAMVTLSPTSLTFTPSNWDQAQTVTATAVDDAIDNAGNERTGRIAHAVVEGDSDYAGVAAESVAVTVNDDDGTPTVTLKLSPSTIAESADDNATTVTASLSGASSQAVTLTVAAAAVSPAVAGDFTLGGTTLTIAAGTTESTGTVTITAVDNDVDAANKTVTVSATATGGNGIANPADATLTITDDDDRGISVSPVALTLAEVDDPLTESATEHRKTYSIELDSQPTGTVTVNLSSGDTKIATLSETSLEFTTSDWDAQTVIVTAVPDAIDNAGDSRTVRITHTVSAAGTDYKDETAAAVDVTVTDDDGEPTLGIDSPSVAEGDSSTVTMTFKVTLSPASGKPVSVTYADAATGTATSATDYAAITGGTLNFAAGDTEKTVTVTVNGDTTDEPHETVILRLSSPSNAALSGGSTTLDGTGTINDDDATPTATLVLTPVTIDESGNKNESTVTAALSGESSETVTLTVAAAAASPAVTGDFTLSENKALTIAAGSKASAGAVTITAVDNSVDAPNKTVTVSATASGGGVADPDDATLTITDDDTRGVTVSTATLSVDEADDPDTPAKEHEATYTVVLESEPTDDVRIDLAATGGSVSLSGARLDFTPSNWNQAQTVTVTGVDDAIDNPGDARTASIAHTLVAGDSDYAGVNVSGVTATVTDDD

-6291 NTDEVAEDAGKT
+6291 DTDEVAEDAGKV
-6303 SVIVTATVGGGT
+6303 SVSVTATVGGGT

-6328 KATDSAVSGTDFA
+6328 KSTDSAVSGTDYA

-6419 TLNADIAPAAD
+6419 TLNANIAPAAD

-6438 TTDSFATSGTT
+6438 TTDELRHKRHDRQQEPHLPRGTDERNVH
-6449 GSKNLTFRAGRTSET
+6449 GSHPGRHHRRAGRFGDGEREGRHGLCRGFERRFGERGRERRRRD
-6464 YTVATQ
+6464 YGHPGPGRFRRHRRGWRRGGHHHHAG
-6470 ADTTD
+6470 ADAGGGRGRD
-6475 EPDGSVTVNVKGG
+6475 GAARGDRRDGDDALHARAQGRRRHGGLAGDRRSAQRPAPGGEDRGCRGPNGNADPDGGG
-6488 TDYAVDS
+6488 QHRQRQPHRVHRLRDE
-6495 SGDSASVDVND
+6495 
-6506 DDATTVTLA
+6506 
-6515 RAGSGGIAE
+6515 RP
-6524 AGGAVDIT
+6524 GALVERP
-6532 VTLGRTLVAGEG
+6532 VRRHQHERLCLG
-6544 VTVPLAVTGATET
+6544 
-6557 THYTLTLKGD
+6557 
-6567 GGTGVSLVTADP
+6567 ADP
-6579 HSAQHPAVKIEGAEA
+6579 RRRRHGQRRRRE
-6594 RTATLTLT
+6594 R
-6602 AVANTDNASRTV
+6602 
-6614 SIAYGTSP
+6614 
-6622 RAPSSSGLSGGI
+6622 
-6634 TTSGSASVPIL
+6634 
-6645 DDDAMVSVAAA
+6645 
-6656 SAAEGSAVVFTVTLP
+6656 
-6671 EVAPS
+6671 
-6676 GGVTVGYS
+6676 
-6684 TSDGRGNDD
+6684 RG
-6693 DETHQVATSADYTA
+6693 
-6707 AAANAKLTIAQGQR
+6707 GQR
-6721 SGTISISTTQDTTYE
+6721 SGVH
-6736 GDHYFTLTLDS
+6736 G
-6747 TDTFN
+6747 
-6752 LSDTAGAALGTIT
+6752 
-6765 DAADRPAFAFS
+6765 DAAR
-6776 AASTDADED
+6776 
-6785 DGTLTLTVEKT
+6785 
-6796 GTTLVA
+6796 
-6802 ATVSYATTNGTA
+6802 
-6814 TGGSDFTAIASTDLD
+6814 
-6829 FAASEASKTVSVS
+6829 
-6842 LTDDSADEAGEAFT
+6842 
-6856 VDLTAGAHAQLGG
+6856 
-6869 TSSHT
+6869 
-6874 INITDNDA
+6874 
-6882 TTVKLAAPST
+6882 
-6892 AIDEAG
+6892 
-6898 GTKTITVELGRA
+6898 GRA
-6910 LTGDETLDVPL
+6910 E
-6921 TFSGTATFGADYTL
+6921 
-6935 AAPNSTPTGVT
+6935 
-6946 YSNLASTDLAESPPT
+6946 
-6961 IAFSGVS
+6961 
-6968 GAASSA
+6968 
-6974 TVILTAT
+6974 
-6981 SDTTDEGATE
+6981 
-6991 SVTAGLGT
+6991 
-6999 LNASSGENLDGGAS
+6999 
-7013 GSGTAAFNITDDDG
+7013 
-7027 TPTATLALTPTSI
+7027 
-7040 DEAGDD
+7040 
-7046 NATTVTATLSG
+7046 
-7057 PSSEAVTLTVAAA
+7057 
-7070 AVSPADSGDFT
+7070 
-7081 LTGATLTIA
+7081 
-7090 AGTTTSTGTVTVTAV
+7090 
-7105 DNEVDAPDRSVTI
+7105 R
-7118 SATASGGGVADPSA
+7118 
-7132 VTLTI
+7132 
-7137 TDDDT
+7137 
-7142 RGVTVTGVSLTMDE
+7142 R
-7156 ADKAGTANTR
+7156 
-7166 EDQASYTVV
+7166 
-7175 LDSEP
+7175 
-7180 TDGVRIDLTAPDMV
+7180 
-7194 TLSPTSLTFTRSN
+7194 
-7207 WNQTQTV
+7207 
-7214 TVTAVDDAIDN
+7214 
-7225 AGDARTGNI
+7225 
-7234 THAVVEG
+7234 
-7241 DSDYAGVAAAA
+7241 
-7252 VAVTVNDDD
+7252 
-7261 GTPVVTLELD
+7261 
-7271 PASIAESGDGNST
+7271 GDGR
-7284 TVTASLSGA
+7284 L
-7293 SSQAITL
+7293 L
-7300 TVAATAVSPAAAGD
+7300 
-7314 FTLSGTTLTIA
+7314 
-7325 AGATESTGTVTI
+7325 
-7337 TAVDNDVDAANKTVT
+7337 
-7352 VSATATGGNGI
+7352 
-7363 ANPADATLTITDDD
+7363 
-7377 DRGISVSPVALTLA
+7377 DR
-7391 EVDDPLTESAT
+7391 
-7402 EHQKTYSVKLDSQ
+7402 
-7415 PTGTV
+7415 
-7420 TVNLSSGDTTIAML
+7420 
-7434 SDTSLEFTASDWDA
+7434 
-7448 QTVTVTAVDDAIDN
+7448 
-7462 AGDARTVRIT
+7462 R
-7472 HTVSAAGTDYR
+7472 
-7483 DETAAAVD
+7483 
-7491 VTVTDDDGEPTLSI
+7491 
-7505 DAPSI
+7505 
-7510 AEGNSATAT
+7510 
-7519 LTFKV
+7519 
-7524 TLSPASGK
+7524 
-7532 PVTVAYADATTG
+7532 
-7544 TATSATDYAAI
+7544 
-7555 TGGTLNF
+7555 
-7562 AVGDTEKT
+7562 
-7570 VAVTV
+7570 
-7575 NGDTTDEPNETV
+7575 
-7587 VLRLSSPSNAALSGG
+7587 
-7602 KTTLDGTGTIN
+7602 
-7613 DDDATPT
+7613 
-7620 ATLVLTPATIDES
+7620 
-7633 GNKNES
+7633 
-7639 TVTATLSGESSK
+7639 
-7651 AVTLTVAADAVSP
+7651 
-7664 AVAGD
+7664 
-7669 FTLSTNKTLTI
+7669 
-7680 AAGSRASTG
+7680 
-7689 AVTITAVD
+7689 
-7697 NSVDAP
+7697 
-7703 NKSVT
+7703 
-7708 VSATSSGGGVPW
+7708 
-7720 TRRTRPGRQTPART
+7720 RPGQRR
-7734 RPATRWCSTANRPT
+7734 
-7748 TCASTSPHRPW
+7748 

>member
-17 VLSLLLPGSALAQ
+17 VLCFLLPGSALAQ
-30 AKVHLLPS
+30 GKVHLVPS
-38 DSALIPDGV
+38 DWALIPDGL

-60 STRDG
+60 STDKATNR
-65 SSGNISHYNNHVQ
+65 NISFYNGVVQ
-78 QQAGRRNLA
+78 GQAGRTHLA

-92 HASHYRVVGST
+92 HASHYRVVGGT

-126 GDKVADNYG
+126 GQKVADNYG
-135 DFYDGTWDS
+135 DFYDGSWDS
-144 YNWVTQTGQ
+144 YNWVTQTGHA
-153 GRTDSNSVVVYTGS
+153 DSVDINVWTGS
-167 KNDGSIAARHL
+167 KNDGSIAARPL
-178 GSMFVNSAKL
+178 GNTFVNSAKL
-188 TRSGSTGGVEGSPL
+188 TRSGATGTAHGGSPL
-202 AGSNDGSGTPLRFY
+202 AGSNDGAGTSQGFY

-224 KRPITISATPPSAKE
+224 KRPITISATPASAKE

-286 EIEIKAGAATT
+286 EIEIKAGEATT

-309 DKSGKF
+309 DRSGKF

-339 VDFTVTNDPAKSHPK
+339 VEFTVTNDPDESHPK
-354 VSLSAALLPGGRTN
+354 VSLSAEKPQTRDD
-368 YQEGVDP
+368 YKEGDT
-375 GVFYWV
+375 GVRFWV
-381 TLDKPW
+381 TLDKAW
-387 PNDAPLKVY
+387 PHEDPLNVY
-396 IRAFDDKTSNFLL
+396 VRIFDDETSNFLL

-415 KTVQFAKG
+415 KTVAFKQADKTK
-423 DDSERLEINMIAD
+423 RLEVPIVAD

-444 ITAEVVGGS
+444 ITAEVVSGS
-453 STLRGS
+453 PTVRGP
-459 DADDPRE
+459 DANQPRE
-466 LASHTVKILNNDDLD
+466 LASHTVKILNNEALD

-503 LEVDQAPAD
+503 LEVDRAPAPPAQ
-512 GALVVADFIT
+512 GQLAANVIADFIT

-529 LLGRTVPA
+529 LLGRTVPVA
-537 VATPQTEREAE
+537 ATPQTEREAE
-548 RSPVAGADFTRPVG
+548 RSPVSGADFTRPVG
-562 GTIYWPSGKTRATLT
+562 GTIFWPSGKKMATLS

-585 YEGDEVFGVKFR
+585 YEGDEVFGVRFR
-597 DPSGVTFEGTK
+597 YPKGVSFEGTS

-617 DDADTPVLTANSPSA
+617 DDADTPVLTASSPSA

-645 NTLDYTFTLSTT
+645 STLDYTFTLSTT
-657 STLPVQFLVRDTLTG
+657 STLPVQFLVRDTLSG

-683 AVPDTTL
+683 AVADTTL

-695 DRTVT
+695 DTSVT
-700 HKVTINGDT
+700 HKVPINGDT
-709 DVESDETVVLRLS
+709 DVEPDETVVLRLS
-722 QPRNAH
+722 QLRNAH

-740 TITDDDGS
+740 TIVNDDGV
-748 GEPRTIVRLLSP
+748 GEPTVIVRHVGPST
-760 NVVAEGETVR
+760 VAEGETVR
-770 FHIEVIDSV
+770 FRFEAIDSV
-779 SREPVA
+779 SRKPVVLERECSYQFLA
-785 MDKDCEIH
+785 IPGPAVY
-793 FNPYSIQPPVAILD
+793 PY
-807 GDYTPGVV
+807 DYTPSVHTGII
-815 KNVPIA
+815 P
-821 KGSSSSAVLEMQIIQ
+821 KGSSSSDVFEYQIVE
-836 DDKAEVDKVILF
+836 DEVAEVDESFRSFIDRVPQ
-848 GLDQTGNTCPRV
+848 GCPKA
-860 WRGLPG
+860 GSSPTT
-866 YEMPVPVTITD
+866 TITED
-877 ATLVDIEDPAEK
+877 VLVDIKDPAEK
-889 VTEGQHLVFPV
+889 VTEGQYLEFPV

-906 SSDVSVNWIT
+906 SSDVSVHWT
-916 VDGSAKSA
+916 TEDGSAKA
-924 ADYRDYWGAQGTFTF
+924 TVDHRDYWGAQGRLTI
-939 KAGETEG
+939 KAGTTEG
-946 TIQVRTLQDKVDEPD
+946 TIRVRTLQDKVDEPD
-961 QDFKVRIYGPTS
+961 QDFKVRIGGPTS

-1039 HASGAVT
+1039 HASGAVN
-1046 FAPGRTEASI
+1046 FAPGDTEASI

-1070 TFTVSLFDTPEGKRK
+1070 TFKVSLFDTPEGKRK

-1161 AVSATTLTFA
+1161 GVAATTLTFA

-1184 DDETTEGK
+1184 DDDITEGK
-1192 EHFRV
+1192 EHFHV
-1197 VLENPSGATIERS
+1197 VLENPSGATIDKG
-1210 TGVAYIAPNDGVIY
+1210 TGIAYIAPNDGVIY

-1260 VNSDNPFG
+1260 VNSDNSFG

-1324 EYEKTVT
+1324 EHEKTVT

-1346 MLADGSGGNI
+1346 MLADGSGGSI

-1422 DGTATGGPAAEGH
+1422 DGTATGGPAAQGH

-1454 GPAGTIEVQA
+1454 GPAGVIEVQA

-1491 NLPTGGAHVMT
+1491 NLPAGGAHVMT

-1535 RDADAE
+1535 RAADAE
-1541 VTWATREVEGG
+1541 VTWETREVEGG
-1552 AEAGKDFTTVAAGTV
+1552 AEAGKDFTAVAAGTV

-1583 EDELIEGDESFEVAV
+1583 EDELIEGDESFEVVV

-1627 GFEDVS
+1627 GFADVS
-1633 VEENEDWSVDPT
+1633 VEENEKWEAIPT

-1657 LAGDDAAVFRI
+1657 LAGDDAAVFSVNR
-1668 NKRNGRLRLAAQ
+1668 RNGKLRLPAQ
-1680 NFEAPE
+1680 NFEAPK
-1686 DKDAKSTY
+1686 DKDAKNTY

-1699 ATDEDGNTGTEDL
+1699 ATDEDGNTGAEDV

-1718 VRTVQVRPVEGQSG
+1718 VRTIQVRPGKDQGRGEGTAVLFQI
-1732 QEGNSVVFNLIR
+1732 FR
-1744 TGTTQHTTAASLK
+1744 TGTTEHTQAATLK

-1765 GDHPAVA
+1765 GDHPASA

-1781 KTHQI
+1781 ETHQI
-1786 QLKTVDNL
+1786 KLTTTDTFVI
-1794 LLPTTDDDI
+1794 PTTDDDI

-1827 VDTEGNILPSPIKVV
+1827 VDTEGNIIPSPVKVV

-1860 AIDEVDDPSTNS
+1860 DIDEVDDPSTNS
-1872 DTENEAAYTV
+1872 DTENEGAYTV

-1917 WETAQTVTVTAVD
+1917 WEKEQTVTVTAVD
-1930 DTIDNPDGERSAE
+1930 DTIDNPDGERSAD

-1961 AVSVTVADNDAA
+1961 AVSVTVADNDDA

-2037 LVITAGATSVEKTFE
+2037 LVITAGAASVEKTFD
-2052 LDPTDNAVDADDK
+2052 LDPTDNAIDEDDK
-2065 SLSITGTSGDIAI
+2065 ALSVTGTSGDLTV

-2092 VLSINAPS
+2092 VLSIDAPS
-2100 VAEGANGATATLRF
+2100 VAEGANGATATLHF

-2133 SGGTATSGGDYLAL
+2133 AGGTATSGGDYLAL

-2228 TEITLTLGRALVAGE
+2228 TEITLTLSRALVAGE

-2255 VATHYQFGLKGN
+2255 VATHFQFGLKGN

-2274 VTADPHSAQDPAVTL
+2274 LTADPHSAQDPAVTL
-2289 SSAGAQTATLTLTA
+2289 SGAGAQTATLTLTA

-2328 ALSGGINATGSATVP
+2328 ALSGGINATGSAMVP

-2355 ASAAEGSAV
+2355 ATAAEGSAV

-2440 FTLTLDNTSLYNIS
+2440 FTLTLDNTSLYNL

-2459 AAVGT
+2459 AAIGT

-2488 TVTFDVAKTGATLVD
+2488 TVTFDVAKTGTTLVD

-2531 TAADTSKSISVTLT
+2531 TAAQTSKSISVTLT
-2545 DDSNDEPQE
+2545 DDSDDEPLE

-2562 KSHAKLGSTSS
+2562 KSHAQLGSTSS

-2626 TATFGA
+2626 TATFGT

-2647 YSNLASTDLAATP
+2647 YSNLASTDLAANP

-2701 DANSGSNLDGGASG
+2701 DANSGSNLGGGASG

-2724 DDDSRGISVSPVTLT
+2724 DDDSRGISVAPVTLT
-2739 LAEVD
+2739 LAEAD
-2744 DPLTESITEHQKTYS
+2744 DPLTESVTEHQKTYS

-2772 SLSSGDTTVATLSD
+2772 NLSSGDTTVATLSD

-2805 VADDIDNAGDE
+2805 VADAIDNTGDE

-2836 AAAVDVTV
+2836 AAAVNVTV

-2852 LSIDSPSVAEG
+2852 LSIDAPSVTEG

-2945 NATLSGGAQT
+2945 NAALSGGAQT

-2979 NEGNDPKK
+2979 NEGDDPKK
-2987 TVDMSFTV
+2987 TADLSFTV
-2995 NLSEASSLVVTVPY
+2995 SLSEASSLAVTVPY

-3029 AIAAGDTSG
+3029 SIAAGDTSG

-3096 VGEGDKGSADLSF
+3096 VGEGDKGSADLTF
-3109 KVTLTPASGMP
+3109 KVTLTPASGNP
-3120 VTVNYADAATGTAT
+3120 VTVSYADAATGTAT
-3134 SGEDYAAIKAGILK
+3134 SGEDYAAIKAGTLK

-3183 AVFAEAATTI
+3183 AVFAESATTL
-3193 DGEGTITDDD
+3193 DGAGTITDDD
-3203 DGPTVAISAATDV
+3203 DGPTVAITAATDV

-3245 FALSGTATAGED
+3245 FKLAGSATAGED

-3268 PAGKVQ
+3268 PAGKAK

-3311 TAAKG
+3311 TTAKG

-3337 ESGDDNASTVTAR
+3337 ESGDDNASTVTAT

-3360 LNVAAAPVDPAVVG
+3360 LNVAAAPVDPAVAG

-3381 KTLTIAAGSKTSTG
+3381 KTLTITAGSTTSTG

-3470 SAASANAVTV
+3470 SAASAKTVTV

-3490 GNDYETPSSTSLSIA
+3490 GSDYETPSSTSLSIA

-3528 IIATLGAPTNATVS
+3528 IIVTLGAPTNATVS
-3542 TVEGAGTGTGTITD
+3542 TVEGAGTGTGEITD

-3561 VVTLKLTPATI
+3561 VVTLKLTPTTI

-3580 TTVTASMRGPSSQ
+3580 TTVTASMSGASSQ
-3593 AVTLTVTAA
+3593 AVTLSVAAA

-3643 AANKTVTVSA
+3643 AVNKTVTVSA

-3690 ADDPL
+3690 
-3695 TESATEHQKTYTVEL
+3695 
-3710 DSQPTGNVTVNLSSG
+3710 
-3725 DTTIATLSDNSLEF
+3725 
-3739 TASDWDAQTVTV
+3739 
-3751 TAVADNIDNAGDK
+3751 
-3764 RAVRITHTVSA
+3764 
-3775 AGTDYK
+3775 
-3781 DETAAAVDVTVTD
+3781 
-3794 DDGEPTLSIDSPSV
+3794 
-3808 AEGDSSTA
+3808 
-3816 TMTFKVTL
+3816 
-3824 SPASG
+3824 
-3829 KPVSVAYADATTGT
+3829 
-3843 ATSATD
+3843 
-3849 YAAIADGTLS
+3849 
-3859 FAAGQTEKTVAVTVN
+3859 
-3874 GDTVDEPNETVVLR
+3874 
-3888 LSSPSNAALSGG
+3888 
-3900 AETLD
+3900 
-3905 GTGTINDDDATPT
+3905 
-3918 ATLVLTPAT
+3918 
-3927 IDESG
+3927 
-3932 NKNESTV
+3932 
-3939 TATLSGASSEAV
+3939 
-3951 TLTIAAAAVSP
+3951 
-3962 AVTGDFTLSASK
+3962 
-3974 TLTIAAGSKASAG
+3974 
-3987 AVTITAV
+3987 
-3994 DNSVDAPNKSV
+3994 
-4005 TVSATSSGGG
+4005 
-4015 VADPDDATLTI
+4015 
-4026 TDDDTRGVTVS
+4026 
-4037 TATLSVDEADDSDTP
+4037 
-4052 AKEHEATYTVVLG
+4052 
-4065 SEPTDDVQIDLT
+4065 
-4077 APSMVTLSTAR
+4077 
-4088 LTFTPSN
+4088 
-4095 WNIAQT
+4095 
-4101 VTATAVDDAV
+4101 
-4111 DNTGNARTGNIIHT
+4111 
-4125 VVAGDSDYDGVTAAS
+4125 
-4140 VAVTVNDDDTAPEGI
+4140 
-4155 ALTVDEDEV
+4155 
-4164 AEDAGKTSITVTA
+4164 
-4177 TVRGATRYAAAMTV
+4177 
-4191 TVTVGKST
+4191 
-4199 DSAESG
+4199 
-4205 TDYAAV
+4205 
-4211 TAFDLEL
+4211 
-4218 GAGEASVSK
+4218 
-4227 AFDLTPTDDALDET
+4227 
-4241 DETISVTGESGTLS
+4241 
-4255 VTGASITLTDDDTRG
+4255 
-4270 IRVAPVALTLAE
+4270 
-4282 ADDPLTES
+4282 
-4290 ISEHQKTYSIELD
+4290 
-4303 TQPTGTVTVNLSS
+4303 
-4316 GDTKIA
+4316 
-4322 TLSETSLQFT
+4322 
-4332 ISDWDAQTVTVT
+4332 
-4344 AVADNIDN
+4344 
-4352 AGDERTVRIT
+4352 
-4362 HTVSAADTDY
+4362 
-4372 KDETAAAVDVTVTDD
+4372 
-4387 DGEPTLSIDAPSV
+4387 
-4400 AEGDSSTATLTFK
+4400 
-4413 VTLTPASGKPVSVAY
+4413 
-4428 ADATTGTAASATDYA
+4428 
-4443 AITGGTLSFA
+4443 
-4453 AGKTEKTVD
+4453 
-4462 VTVNGDTIDEPNE
+4462 
-4475 TVVLRLSS
+4475 
-4483 PSNAVLS
+4483 
-4490 GGKAT
+4490 
-4495 LDGTGTINDD
+4495 
-4505 DGTPTVTLKL
+4505 
-4515 TPTTIAESGDDNSS
+4515 
-4529 TVTASL
+4529 
-4535 SSASSQAV
+4535 
-4543 TLTVAAT
+4543 
-4550 AVSPAVAGDFTL
+4550 
-4562 SGTTLTIAA
+4562 
-4571 GSTESTGTVTVTAVD
+4571 
-4586 NEVDAANKTVTVS
+4586 
-4599 ATASGGNGV
+4599 
-4608 ADPADATLTITDND
+4608 
-4622 ERGIRVSPV
+4622 
-4631 ALTLAEVDDPL
+4631 VDDPL
-4642 TESATEHQKTYS
+4642 TESDSEHEGAYR

-4667 NLSSGDTKIATLS
+4667 NLSSGDTTIATLS
-4680 DTSLEF
+4680 DNSLEF

-4718 TVSAAGTDYKDE
+4718 AVSAAGTDYKDE

-4771 SPASGKPV
+4771 TPASGKPVSVAYADATTGTAASATDYAAIADGTLSFAAGQTEKTVAVTVNGDTTDEPNETVVLRLSSPSNAALSGGETTLDGTGTINDDDATPTAALVLTPATTDESGNRNESTVTATLSGESSEAVTLTVAAAAVDPAVAGDFTLSANKTLTIAAGSKASAGTVTITAVDNSVDALNKTVTVSATANGGGVADPDGATLTITDDDTRGVTVAGSDLSMDEQDKAGTQDTREDQDSYTVVLDSEPTDDVQIDLAAPSMVTLSTARLTFTPSNWNIAQTVTATAVDDAVDNAGDARTGNITHTVVAGDSDYDGVTVASVAVSVSDDDTAPAGIALTVDEDEIAEDAGKTSITVTAAVRGATRYAAAKTVTVTVGKSADSAESGIDYAAVTAFDLELGAGEASVSNAFDLTPTDDALDETDETISVTGESGSLSVTGASITLTDNDDRGVRVSPVTLTLDEADDPLTESIAEHQKTYTVEFDTQPTGSVTVNLSSGDTKIATLSETSLQFTTSDWDAQTVTVTAVADAIDNVGDERTVTITHTVSAADTDYEDETAAAVDVTVTDDDDEPTLSIDAPSVAEGDSSTATMTFKVTLTPASGKPVSVKYADAATGTATSATDYAAIAGGTLDFAAGDTEKTVTVTVNGDTTDEPNETVVLRLSSPSNAALSGGAQTLDGTGTINDDDATPTATLALTPATIDESGNRNESTVTATLSGASSEAVTLTVAAAAVAPAAAGDLALSENTTLTIAAGSTTSTGTVTITAVDNDVDAANKTVTVSATATGGNGIANPADATLTITDDDDRGISVSPVALTLAEVDDPLTESATEHRKTYSVELDSQPTGTVTVNLASGDTTIATLSDNSLEFTASDWDAQTVTVTAVADDIDNAGDARTATITHTVSAAGTDYQDETAAAVDVTVTDDDGEPTLSIDAPSVDEGDSATADLTFKVTLSPASGKPV
-4779 SVTYADATTGTATS
+4779 SVAYADATTGTATS

-4802 GTLNFAVGDTE
+4802 GTLNFAAGDTE
-4813 KTVDVTVNGDT
+4813 KTVTVTVNGDT
-4824 VDEPNE
+4824 TDEPHE
-4830 TVVLRL
+4830 TVILRL
-4836 SSPSNAALSG
+4836 SSPSNARLSG
-4846 GAETLDGTGRITD
+4846 GSTTLDGTGTITD

-4866 SVANA
+4866 SVADA
-4871 TAVNEGNDPKKTVD
+4871 TAVNEGHDPDTTVD

-4920 STSLSIAAGGTSGT
+4920 STSLAIPAGDASGT
-4934 IVVKVKGDTL
+4934 IVVKVKGDAL

-4982 PAVTLKL
+4982 PSVTLKL
-4989 TPTTIAESGDDNAS
+4989 TPATIAESGDDNAS
-5003 TITASLSSASS
+5003 TVTASLSSASS
-5014 QDVTLTVAATAVDP
+5014 QDVTLTVAAAAVDP
-5028 ATSSDFTLSGTTLTI
+5028 GTTSDFTLSGTTLTI
-5043 AAGATESTGTVTITA
+5043 AAGATESTGTVTVTAVDNDVDAANKTVTVSATATGGNGVANPADATLTITDDDTRGVTVTGVSLTMDEADRAGTQDSREDQASYTVVLDSEPTDDVSINITAPAMVTLSPTSLTFTPSNWNQAQTVTATAVDDAIDNAGNERTGNIAHAVVEGDSDYAGVEAESVAVTVNDDDGTPTVTLKLSSVSIAESGGSSTVTASLSGASSQAVTLTVAAAAVSPAVAGDFTLGGTTLTIAAGTTESTGTVTITA

-5080 SVADPA
+5080 GVANPA

-5092 TDDDDRG
+5092 TDDDTRG
-5099 ISVSPVT
+5099 ISVAPVT
-5106 LTLDEVDD
+5106 LTLAEVDD
-5114 PLTESATEHQKTYS
+5114 PLTESATEHRKTYS
-5128 IELDSQ
+5128 VELDSQ

-5150 ATLSDTSLEFTTSD
+5150 ATLSDNSLEFTASD

-5173 AVADDIDNAGDV
+5173 AVADDIDNARDE
-5185 RTVRITHT
+5185 RTVTITHT
-5193 VSATATDYEDETAA
+5193 VSAAGTDYKDETAA

-5225 APSVAEG
+5225 APSIAEG
-5232 NSSTAT
+5232 NSATAT
-5238 MTFKVTL
+5238 LTFKVTL

-5253 SVAYADATT
+5253 TVAYADATT
-5262 GTAASATDYA
+5262 GTATSATDYA
-5272 AIADGTLNFA
+5272 AITGGTLNFA

-5293 VNGDTVDE
+5293 VNGDTTDE

-5315 AVLTGGAETLD
+5315 AALSGGKTTLD

-5339 ATLVLTPATIG
+5339 ATLVLTPVTID
-5350 ESGNRN
+5350 ESGNKN

-5365 GTSSEA
+5365 GESSET

-5377 AAAVS
+5377 AAAAP
-5382 PAVTGDFTLSTNKTL
+5382 PAVMGDFTLSENKAL
-5397 TIAAGSKAST
+5397 TIAAGSKASA

-5415 DNSVDAPNKSV
+5415 DNSVDAPNKTV

-5431 ASGGGAADPD
+5431 ASGGGVADPD

-5456 VAGGALTMDEADNAG
+5456 VSTATLSVDEADDPDTPAKEHEA
-5471 TEGTR
+5471 T
-5476 EDQDSYTVVLDSEPT
+5476 YTVVLE
-5491 DDVQIDLGAPAMVTL
+5491 
-5506 SATSLTFTPANWNQA
+5506 
-5521 QTVTVT
+5521 
-5527 AVNDSIDNAGDER
+5527 
-5540 TGSIAHT
+5540 
-5547 MVAGESDYGG
+5547 
-5557 VAVTDVAVT
+5557 
-5566 VNDDDGEPTLSID
+5566 
-5579 APSVDEGDST
+5579 
-5589 TTTLTFKVTLSP
+5589 
-5601 ASGKPVSVAYADA
+5601 
-5614 ATGTATS
+5614 
-5621 ATDYAAISS
+5621 
-5630 GTLNFAAGDTEE
+5630 
-5642 TVAVT
+5642 
-5647 VNGDTVDEP
+5647 
-5656 HETVVLRLSSPSN
+5656 
-5669 AALSGG
+5669 
-5675 AQTLDG
+5675 
-5681 TGTITDDDDA
+5681 
-5691 PTVSVANATAV
+5691 
-5702 NEGNDPKKTV
+5702 
-5712 DMSFTVTLSE
+5712 
-5722 ASSLAVTV
+5722 
-5730 PYTLTGTAT
+5730 
-5739 SGSDY
+5739 
-5744 ETPASTSLAIP
+5744 
-5755 AGDTSGTIVV
+5755 
-5765 KVKGDALDEPNETII
+5765 
-5780 VTLGTPTNATVSTVE
+5780 
-5795 GAGTGTGT
+5795 
-5803 ITDDDGTPAVTLKL
+5803 
-5817 TPTTIDESGDDNAS
+5817 
-5831 TVTASLSSASSQ
+5831 
-5843 AVTLTVAAA
+5843 
-5852 AVDPATSSD
+5852 
-5861 FTLGG
+5861 
-5866 TTLTIAA
+5866 
-5873 GATESTGS
+5873 
-5881 VTITAVDNDVDS
+5881 
-5893 ANKTVT
+5893 
-5899 VSATATGGNGVANPA
+5899 
-5914 DATLTVTDDD
+5914 
-5924 TRGVTVTG
+5924 
-5932 GTLTMDEADKAG
+5932 
-5944 TQDTREDQDSYTVV
+5944 
-5958 LDSEPT
+5958 SEPT

-5973 PAMVTLSPTSLTF
+5973 TGGSVSLSGARLDF
-5986 TPANWNQA
+5986 TPSNWNQA
-5994 QTVTATAVD
+5994 QTVTVTGVD
-6003 DAIDNAG
+6003 DAIDNPGDA
-6010 NERTGNI
+6010 RTASI
-6017 THAVVEGDSDYAGVA
+6017 AHTLVAGDSDYAGVNV
-6032 AASVAVTV
+6032 SGVT
-6040 NDDDGTPTLTLDLDP
+6040 
-6055 ASIAESGDGNSTT
+6055 
-6068 VTASLS
+6068 
-6074 GASSQAVALTVA
+6074 
-6086 ASAVSPAAAG
+6086 
-6096 DFTLSGTILTIAAGA
+6096 
-6111 TESTGAVT
+6111 
-6119 ITAVD
+6119 
-6124 NDVDAANKTVTV
+6124 
-6136 SATVTGGNG
+6136 ATVT
-6145 VAKPAAVT
+6145 
-6153 LTITDDDTRGISVSP
+6153 
-6168 VSLTLAEADNPST
+6168 
-6181 QNTSEHQKTYSVELD
+6181 
-6196 SQPTGTVTV
+6196 
-6205 NLSSGNTDIATLSET
+6205 
-6220 SLEFTASDWDAQTVT
+6220 
-6235 VTAVADDIDN
+6235 
-6245 AGDARTVRITHTVSA
+6245 
-6260 TGTDYEDETA
+6260 
-6270 AVVDVTVNDDD
+6270 DDD

-6291 NTDEVAEDAGKT
+6291 DTDEVAEDAGKV
-6303 SVIVTATVGGGT
+6303 SVSVTATVGGGT

-6328 KATDSAVSGTDFA
+6328 KATDSAVSGTDYA

-6383 GSLTVTGTSIALTD
+6383 GSLTVTGTSIALAD

-6475 EPDGSVTVNVKGG
+6475 EPDGSVTVSMKGG

-6532 VTLGRTLVAGEG
+6532 ITLGRTLVAGEG

-6557 THYTLTLKGD
+6557 THYTLALKGD

-6594 RTATLTLT
+6594 QTATLTLT

-6614 SIAYGTSP
+6614 SIVYGTSA

-6671 EVAPS
+6671 EIAPG

-6693 DETHQVATSADYTA
+6693 DANHQVATSADYTA
-6707 AAANAKLTIAQGQR
+6707 AAENAALSIAAGSR
-6721 SGTISISTTQDTTYE
+6721 TGTISIPTTQDTTYE

-6752 LSDTAGAALGTIT
+6752 LSNTAGSAVGTIT
-6765 DAADRPAFAFS
+6765 DAADRPSFAFS
-6776 AASTDADED
+6776 TASTDADED
-6785 DGTLTLTVEKT
+6785 DGTLTLTVAKT

-6802 ATVSYATTNGTA
+6802 ATVSYATTDGTA
-6814 TGGSDFTAIASTDLD
+6814 TGGSDFTAITSTDLD
-6829 FAASEASKTVSVS
+6829 FKASENSKTISVS
-6842 LTDDSADEAGEAFT
+6842 LTDDSTDEPVEAFT
-6856 VDLTAGAHAQLGG
+6856 VDLAAGSDATLGS
-6869 TSSHT
+6869 TKSHT
-6874 INITDNDA
+6874 VSITDNDA

-6892 AIDEAG
+6892 AIDENA
-6898 GTKTITVELGRA
+6898 GTKTITVTLGRP
-6910 LTGDETLDVPL
+6910 LTGDETLDVPV
-6921 TFSGTATFGADYTL
+6921 TFSGTATFGGDYTL
-6935 AAPNSTPTGVT
+6935 AAPNTTPTGVT
-6946 YSNLASTDLAESPPT
+6946 YSNLASTDLAANPPT
-6961 IAFSGVS
+6961 VSFSGVDS
-6968 GAASSA
+6968 AASSA

-6981 SDTTDEGATE
+6981 ADIVDEGATE
-6991 SVTAGLGT
+6991 
-6999 LNASSGENLDGGAS
+6999 
-7013 GSGTAAFNITDDDG
+7013 
-7027 TPTATLALTPTSI
+7027 
-7040 DEAGDD
+7040 
-7046 NATTVTATLSG
+7046 
-7057 PSSEAVTLTVAAA
+7057 
-7070 AVSPADSGDFT
+7070 
-7081 LTGATLTIA
+7081 
-7090 AGTTTSTGTVTVTAV
+7090 
-7105 DNEVDAPDRSVTI
+7105 
-7118 SATASGGGVADPSA
+7118 
-7132 VTLTI
+7132 
-7137 TDDDT
+7137 
-7142 RGVTVTGVSLTMDE
+7142 
-7156 ADKAGTANTR
+7156 
-7166 EDQASYTVV
+7166 
-7175 LDSEP
+7175 
-7180 TDGVRIDLTAPDMV
+7180 VRH
-7194 TLSPTSLTFTRSN
+7194 R
-7207 WNQTQTV
+7207 
-7214 TVTAVDDAIDN
+7214 
-7225 AGDARTGNI
+7225 R
-7234 THAVVEG
+7234 H
-7241 DSDYAGVAAAA
+7241 
-7252 VAVTVNDDD
+7252 
-7261 GTPVVTLELD
+7261 
-7271 PASIAESGDGNST
+7271 
-7284 TVTASLSGA
+7284 
-7293 SSQAITL
+7293 
-7300 TVAATAVSPAAAGD
+7300 
-7314 FTLSGTTLTIA
+7314 
-7325 AGATESTGTVTI
+7325 
-7337 TAVDNDVDAANKTVT
+7337 
-7352 VSATATGGNGI
+7352 
-7363 ANPADATLTITDDD
+7363 
-7377 DRGISVSPVALTLA
+7377 R
-7391 EVDDPLTESAT
+7391 
-7402 EHQKTYSVKLDSQ
+7402 HH
-7415 PTGTV
+7415 
-7420 TVNLSSGDTTIAML
+7420 
-7434 SDTSLEFTASDWDA
+7434 
-7448 QTVTVTAVDDAIDN
+7448 
-7462 AGDARTVRIT
+7462 R
-7472 HTVSAAGTDYR
+7472 
-7483 DETAAAVD
+7483 
-7491 VTVTDDDGEPTLSI
+7491 
-7505 DAPSI
+7505 
-7510 AEGNSATAT
+7510 
-7519 LTFKV
+7519 
-7524 TLSPASGK
+7524 
-7532 PVTVAYADATTG
+7532 
-7544 TATSATDYAAI
+7544 
-7555 TGGTLNF
+7555 
-7562 AVGDTEKT
+7562 
-7570 VAVTV
+7570 
-7575 NGDTTDEPNETV
+7575 
-7587 VLRLSSPSNAALSGG
+7587 
-7602 KTTLDGTGTIN
+7602 
-7613 DDDATPT
+7613 
-7620 ATLVLTPATIDES
+7620 
-7633 GNKNES
+7633 
-7639 TVTATLSGESSK
+7639 
-7651 AVTLTVAADAVSP
+7651 
-7664 AVAGD
+7664 
-7669 FTLSTNKTLTI
+7669 
-7680 AAGSRASTG
+7680 
-7689 AVTITAVD
+7689 
-7697 NSVDAP
+7697 
-7703 NKSVT
+7703 
-7708 VSATSSGGGVPW
+7708 
-7720 TRRTRPGRQTPART
+7720 RRTRRRHDQEWHGDIQHHRRRRHADREPGARPRVHRRVRRRQRDHGHRDPERPIEPGRHPDGRRRGGGPGDQQRLHPRRHDPHHRRRCHHEHGHRHHHRRGQHGGCPQQDRHRLGHSQRRRRG
-7734 RPATRWCSTANRPT
+7734 RPGRPDAHH
-7748 TCASTSPHRPW
+7748 C

>member
-1 MSFRR
+1 M
-6 NLATLAAWLLV
+6 
-17 VLSLLLPGSALAQ
+17 
-30 AKVHLLPS
+30 PS
-38 DSALIPDGV
+38 DWALIPDGL

-60 STRDG
+60 STRDA

-78 QQAGRRNLA
+78 WQAGRTNLA
-87 SLIRE
+87 SLIQE

-135 DFYDGTWDS
+135 DFYDGSWDS
-144 YNWVTQTGQ
+144 YYWVTQTGQ
-153 GRTDSNSVVVYTGS
+153 GRTDTNSVVVYTGS
-167 KNDGSIAARHL
+167 KNDGSIADRHL
-178 GSMFVNSAKL
+178 GNRFVNSAKL
-188 TRSGSTGGVEGSPL
+188 TRSGTTGEVEGSPL
-202 AGSNDGSGTPLRFY
+202 AGSSDGSGTPLRFY

-224 KRPITISATPPSAKE
+224 KRPITISATPASAKE

-261 VKFIDDPDFDFLPAE
+261 VKFIDDPDFDFLPAD
-276 LEEFKGESLR
+276 LEQFKGESLR
-286 EIEIKAGAATT
+286 EIEIKAGVTTT
-297 TFDFKTHLDPWT
+297 TFPFKTHLDPWT

-339 VDFTVTNDPAKSHPK
+339 VEFMVTNDAAKSHPK
-354 VSLSAALLPGGRTN
+354 VTLTSQAPAGGRTD
-368 YQEGVDP
+368 YKEGVDP
-375 GVFYWV
+375 GVFLWV

-387 PNDAPLKVY
+387 PNDAPLEVY
-396 IRAFDDKTSNFLL
+396 LRAFDDETSNFLL

-423 DDSERLEINMIAD
+423 DDSERLEVNMIAD

-453 STLRGS
+453 STLRGP

-512 GALVVADFIT
+512 GSWVVADFIT
-522 DAAELSR
+522 DAAALSR

-562 GTIYWPSGKTRATLT
+562 GTILWPSGKKMATLSV
-577 IPIVDDMP
+577 PIVDDMP
-585 YEGDEVFGVKFR
+585 YEGDEVFGVKFGS
-597 DPSGVTFEGTK
+597 PNGVSFEGTS
-608 ELYAFATIN
+608 ELFAFATIN

-632 DEGNTDRDSGGTR
+632 DEGNTDRGSGGTR
-645 NTLDYTFTLSTT
+645 STLDYTFTLSTT
-657 STLPVQFLVRDTLTG
+657 STLPVQFLMRDTLSG

-683 AVPDTTL
+683 AVADTTL

-695 DRTVT
+695 DTSVT

-722 QPRNAH
+722 QLRNAH

-740 TITDDDGS
+740 IITDDDGS
-748 GEPRTIVRLLSP
+748 GEPRTVIRHVGPST
-760 NVVAEGETVR
+760 VAEGEKVR
-770 FHIEVIDSV
+770 FRLEVIDSV
-779 SREPVA
+779 SRKPVVVEKA
-785 MDKDCEIH
+785 CTYL
-793 FNPYSIQPPVAILD
+793 FAAAPVTAVHPN
-807 GDYTPGVV
+807 DYTPSVHSATI
-815 KNVPIA
+815 P
-821 KGSSSSAVLEMQIIQ
+821 KGSSSSDVFEYQIIKDEVAEGDEEFGSQ
-836 DDKAEVDKVILF
+836 IYSAPPGCPKAGF
-848 GLDQTGNTCPRV
+848 GLE
-860 WRGLPG
+860 G
-866 YEMPVPVTITD
+866 YSDPKTTITENV
-877 ATLVDIEDPAEK
+877 LVDIEDPEEK

-906 SSDVSVNWIT
+906 SSDVSVFWQT
-916 VDGSAKSA
+916 ADGSAKVGV
-924 ADYRDYWGAQGTFTF
+924 DHRDYWGAQGTLTI
-939 KAGETEG
+939 KAGATEG
-946 TIQVRTLQDKVDEPD
+946 TIQVRTLQDEVDEPD
-961 QDFKVRIYGPTS
+961 QDMKVRIGPTQS
-973 LTIRRDRATG
+973 GLPSGLAIRRDTATG

-1004 ATANFTVELSTTS
+1004 VTANFTVELSTTS

-1039 HASGAVT
+1039 HASGAVS
-1046 FAPGRTEASI
+1046 FAPGKTQASL

-1107 AHAEVKEVAGGSTAT
+1107 AHAEVDEVAGGSTAT

-1161 AVSATTLTFA
+1161 GVSATTLTFA

-1192 EHFRV
+1192 EHFHV
-1197 VLENPSGATIERS
+1197 VLENPSGATIDKG

-1260 VNSDNPFG
+1260 VNSDNSFG
-1268 TALISNPDT
+1268 TALISNPNT

-1283 PSADNNLGKDDV
+1283 PSDDNNLGKDDV

-1346 MLADGSGGNI
+1346 MLADGSGGSI

-1402 IHLDPPLA
+1402 IHLDPPLG

-1422 DGTATGGPAAEGH
+1422 DGTATGGPAAQGH

-1464 HNEPVSESVY
+1464 HNEPVSDSVY

-1491 NLPTGGAHVMT
+1491 NLPSGGAHVMT

-1535 RDADAE
+1535 RDADAV
-1541 VTWATREVEGG
+1541 VTWKTSEVEGG
-1552 AEAGKDFTTVAAGTV
+1552 AEAGTDFTAVAAGTV

-1583 EDELIEGDESFEVAV
+1583 EDDLIEGDESFEVVV

-1627 GFEDVS
+1627 GFADVS
-1633 VEENEDWSVDPT
+1633 VEENENWFAEPT
-1645 LEGEPDGVMTWT
+1645 LEGEADGVMTWT
-1657 LAGDDAAVFRI
+1657 LEGEDAAVFSFNR
-1668 NKRNGRLRLAAQ
+1668 RTGRLDLPAQ
-1680 NFEAPE
+1680 NFEDPK
-1686 DKDAKSTY
+1686 DKDADNTY
-1694 EVTVR
+1694 KVTVR
-1699 ATDEDGNTGTEDL
+1699 ATDEDGNAGAESL

-1718 VRTVQVRPVEGQSG
+1718 VRTVQVRVEET
-1732 QEGNSVVFNLIR
+1732 QEKDEGKAVFVRFLR
-1744 TGTTQHTTAASLK
+1744 TGTTHHTTEATLK

-1765 GDHPAVA
+1765 GDHPAAA

-1781 KTHQI
+1781 ETHQ
-1786 QLKTVDNL
+1786 LKLATADNVIVQ
-1794 LLPTTDDDI
+1794 TTDDDI

-1818 DGATDDAVF
+1818 DGVTDDDAVF

-1860 AIDEVDDPSTNS
+1860 DIDEVDDPSTNS
-1872 DTENEAAYTV
+1872 DTENEGAYTV
-1882 VLKSRP
+1882 VLDSRP

-1930 DTIDNPDGERSAE
+1930 DTIDNPDDERSAK

-2008 EDKTVRVEV
+2008 ADQTVRVEV
-2017 GAGTDSAVEGTDYA
+2017 GAGTDSAVEDTDYA

-2065 SLSITGTSGDIAI
+2065 ALSVTGTSGDLTV

-2092 VLSINAPS
+2092 VLSIDAPS

-2114 TVTLTPASGRAVT
+2114 TVTLTPASGRVVT

-2228 TEITLTLGRALVAGE
+2228 TEITLTLSRALVAGE

-2255 VATHYQFGLKGN
+2255 VTTHYQFGLKGN

-2274 VTADPHSAQDPAVTL
+2274 LTADPHSAQDPAVTL
-2289 SSAGAQTATLTLTA
+2289 SGAGAQTATLTLTA
-2303 VANTDIVRRTI
+2303 VANTDIVRRI
-2314 EIAYGGGARAPPSN
+2314 VQIAYGTGARAPPSS

-2355 ASAAEGSAV
+2355 AIAAEGSAV

-2429 TDDATYESDHY
+2429 INDDTYESDHY
-2440 FTLTLDNTSLYNIS
+2440 FTLTLDNTSLYNL

-2488 TVTFDVAKTGATLVD
+2488 TVTFDVAKTGTTLVD

-2739 LAEVD
+2739 LAEAD

-2772 SLSSGDTTVATLSD
+2772 KLSSGDTTVATLSD
-2786 NSLEFTAS
+2786 NSLEFTTS

-2844 TDDDGAPT
+2844 TDDDGEPT
-2852 LSIDSPSVAEG
+2852 LSIDAPSVAEG

-2945 NATLSGGAQT
+2945 NAALSGGAQT

-2979 NEGNDPKK
+2979 NEGDDPKK

-2995 NLSEASSLVVTVPY
+2995 TLSEASSLAVTVPY
-3009 TLTGTATGGSDYETP
+3009 TLSGTATGGRDYETP

-3029 AIAAGDTSG
+3029 SIAAGDTSG

-3053 ETIIVTLGAPT
+3053 ETVIVTLGAPT

-3071 EGAGAGTG
+3071 EGAGTGTG
-3079 TITDDD
+3079 AITDDD

-3096 VGEGDKGSADLSF
+3096 VGEGDKGSADLTF

-3134 SGEDYAAIKAGILK
+3134 SGEDYAAIKAGTLK

-3245 FALSGTATAGED
+3245 FALSGSATAGED

-3274 AELAV
+3274 AVLAV

-3311 TAAKG
+3311 TTAKG

-3337 ESGDDNASTVTAR
+3337 ESGDDNASTVTAT

-3470 SAASANAVTV
+3470 SAASARDITV
-3480 PYTLTGTATG
+3480 PYALTGTATG
-3490 GNDYETPSSTSLSIA
+3490 GSDYETPAATSLSIA

-3514 VKVKGDTVD
+3514 VKVKGDTLD

-3528 IIATLGAPTNATVS
+3528 IIVTLGAPTNATVS

-3561 VVTLKLTPATI
+3561 VVTLKLTPTTI
-3572 GESGDDNA
+3572 DESGNDNA
-3580 TTVTASMRGPSSQ
+3580 TTVTASMSGASSQ
-3593 AVTLTVTAA
+3593 AVTLTVAAA
-3602 AVSPAAAGDFALSEN
+3602 AVDPAVAGDFALSEN

-3653 TATGGNGVAKP
+3653 TATGGNGVANP
-3664 ADATLTITDDDERGI
+3664 ANATLTITDDDERGI

-3690 ADDPL
+3690 VDDPL
-3695 TESATEHQKTYTVEL
+3695 TESDSEHEGAYRIEL
-3710 DSQPTGNVTVNLSSG
+3710 DSQPTGTVTVNLSSG
-3725 DTTIATLSDNSLEF
+3725 DTTIVTLSDNSLEF
-3739 TASDWDAQTVTV
+3739 TTSDWGAQTVTV
-3751 TAVADNIDNAGDK
+3751 TAVADATDNAGDE
-3764 RAVRITHTVSA
+3764 RTVRITHTVSA

-3794 DDGEPTLSIDSPSV
+3794 DDGEPTLSIDAPSV

-3829 KPVSVAYADATTGT
+3829 KPVSVAYADAATGT

-3849 YAAIADGTLS
+3849 YAAITGGTLN

-3874 GDTVDEPNETVVLR
+3874 GDTTDEPNETVILR

-3918 ATLVLTPAT
+3918 ATLVLTPAS

-3951 TLTIAAAAVSP
+3951 TLTVAAAAVSP
-3962 AVTGDFTLSASK
+3962 AAAGDFTLSASK

-4015 VADPDDATLTI
+4015 VVDPDDATLTI

-4052 AKEHEATYTVVLG
+4052 AKEHEATYTVVLD
-4065 SEPTDDVQIDLT
+4065 SEPTDDVQIDFT

-4155 ALTVDEDEV
+4155 ALTVDEAEV

-4177 TVRGATRYAAAMTV
+4177 TVRGATRYAAAKTV
-4191 TVTVGKST
+4191 TVTLGKST

-4241 DETISVTGESGTLS
+4241 DETISVTGESGILS
-4255 VTGASITLTDDDTRG
+4255 VTGASITLTDDDDRG
-4270 IRVAPVALTLAE
+4270 VRVSPVTLTLDE

-4290 ISEHQKTYSIELD
+4290 IAEHQKTYTVELD

-4332 ISDWDAQTVTVT
+4332 TSDWDAQTVTVT
-4344 AVADNIDN
+4344 AVADDIDN

-4362 HTVSAADTDY
+4362 HTVSAA
-4372 KDETAAAVDVTVTDD
+4372 
-4387 DGEPTLSIDAPSV
+4387 S
-4400 AEGDSSTATLTFK
+4400 
-4413 VTLTPASGKPVSVAY
+4413 
-4428 ADATTGTAASATDYA
+4428 
-4443 AITGGTLSFA
+4443 
-4453 AGKTEKTVD
+4453 
-4462 VTVNGDTIDEPNE
+4462 
-4475 TVVLRLSS
+4475 
-4483 PSNAVLS
+4483 
-4490 GGKAT
+4490 
-4495 LDGTGTINDD
+4495 
-4505 DGTPTVTLKL
+4505 
-4515 TPTTIAESGDDNSS
+4515 
-4529 TVTASL
+4529 
-4535 SSASSQAV
+4535 
-4543 TLTVAAT
+4543 
-4550 AVSPAVAGDFTL
+4550 
-4562 SGTTLTIAA
+4562 
-4571 GSTESTGTVTVTAVD
+4571 
-4586 NEVDAANKTVTVS
+4586 
-4599 ATASGGNGV
+4599 
-4608 ADPADATLTITDND
+4608 
-4622 ERGIRVSPV
+4622 
-4631 ALTLAEVDDPL
+4631 
-4642 TESATEHQKTYS
+4642 
-4654 IELDSQPTGTVTV
+4654 
-4667 NLSSGDTKIATLS
+4667 
-4680 DTSLEF
+4680 
-4686 TTSDWDA
+4686 
-4693 QTVTVTAV
+4693 
-4701 ADAIDNA
+4701 
-4708 GDKRTVRITH
+4708 
-4718 TVSAAGTDYKDE
+4718 TDYKDE

-4764 LTFKVTL
+4764 MTFKVTL
-4771 SPASGKPV
+4771 SSASGKPV
-4779 SVTYADATTGTATS
+4779 TVAYADATTGTATS
-4793 ATDYAAITG
+4793 ATDYAAITSG
-4802 GTLNFAVGDTE
+4802 ALNFAAGQTE

-4846 GAETLDGTGRITD
+4846 GAQTLDGTGTINDDDGTPTVTLKLTPTTIDESGDDNATAVTASLSGTSSQDVTLTVAAAAVDPATSSDFTLSGTTLTIAAGATESTGTVTVTAVDNDVDAANKTVTVSATATGGNGVANPADATLTITD
-4859 DDDAPTV
+4859 DDTRGVTVTGGTLTMDEADKAETGDTREDQASYTVVLDSEPTDDVSINITAPNMVTLSPTSLTFTPSNWNVAQTVTATAVNDAIDNAGDERAGSIAHALVAGSSDYAGVAAESVAVTVNDDDGEPTLSIDAPSVAEGDSSTATMTFKVTLSPASGKLVSVAYADATTGTATSATDYAAITPGTLTFAAGQTEKTVDVTVNGDTTDEPNESVILRLSSPSNAVLTGGAQTLDGTGTITNDDDAPTV

-4871 TAVNEGNDPKKTVD
+4871 TAVNEGNDTDTTAD

-4896 SLAVTVPYTLT
+4896 SLAVTVPYTLS

-4920 STSLSIAAGGTSGT
+4920 STSLAIPAGDASGT
-4934 IVVKVKGDTL
+4934 IVIKVKGDAL

-4956 APTNATVSTVEGA
+4956 TPTNATVSTVEGA

-5003 TITASLSSASS
+5003 AITASLSGASS
-5014 QDVTLTVAATAVDP
+5014 QDVTLTVAAAAVDP
-5028 ATSSDFTLSGTTLTI
+5028 ATTSDFTLSGTTLTI
-5043 AAGATESTGTVTITA
+5043 AAGATESTGTVTVTA
-5058 VDNDVDAANKTVT
+5058 VDNDVDA
-5071 VSATATGGN
+5071 
-5080 SVADPA
+5080 
-5086 DATLTI
+5086 
-5092 TDDDDRG
+5092 
-5099 ISVSPVT
+5099 
-5106 LTLDEVDD
+5106 
-5114 PLTESATEHQKTYS
+5114 
-5128 IELDSQ
+5128 
-5134 PTGTVTVN
+5134 
-5142 LSSGDTKI
+5142 
-5150 ATLSDTSLEFTTSD
+5150 
-5164 WDAQTVTVT
+5164 
-5173 AVADDIDNAGDV
+5173 
-5185 RTVRITHT
+5185 
-5193 VSATATDYEDETAA
+5193 
-5207 AVDVTVTDDDGEP
+5207 
-5220 TLSID
+5220 
-5225 APSVAEG
+5225 
-5232 NSSTAT
+5232 
-5238 MTFKVTL
+5238 
-5245 SPASGKPV
+5245 
-5253 SVAYADATT
+5253 
-5262 GTAASATDYA
+5262 
-5272 AIADGTLNFA
+5272 
-5282 AGQTE
+5282 
-5287 KTVDVT
+5287 
-5293 VNGDTVDE
+5293 
-5301 PNETVVLRLSSPSN
+5301 
-5315 AVLTGGAETLD
+5315 
-5326 GTGTINDDDATPT
+5326 
-5339 ATLVLTPATIG
+5339 
-5350 ESGNRN
+5350 
-5356 ESTVTATLS
+5356 
-5365 GTSSEA
+5365 
-5371 VTLTVA
+5371 
-5377 AAAVS
+5377 
-5382 PAVTGDFTLSTNKTL
+5382 
-5397 TIAAGSKAST
+5397 
-5407 GAVTITAV
+5407 
-5415 DNSVDAPNKSV
+5415 
-5426 TVSAT
+5426 
-5431 ASGGGAADPD
+5431 
-5441 DATLTITD
+5441 
-5449 DDTRGVT
+5449 
-5456 VAGGALTMDEADNAG
+5456 
-5471 TEGTR
+5471 
-5476 EDQDSYTVVLDSEPT
+5476 
-5491 DDVQIDLGAPAMVTL
+5491 
-5506 SATSLTFTPANWNQA
+5506 
-5521 QTVTVT
+5521 
-5527 AVNDSIDNAGDER
+5527 
-5540 TGSIAHT
+5540 
-5547 MVAGESDYGG
+5547 
-5557 VAVTDVAVT
+5557 
-5566 VNDDDGEPTLSID
+5566 
-5579 APSVDEGDST
+5579 
-5589 TTTLTFKVTLSP
+5589 
-5601 ASGKPVSVAYADA
+5601 
-5614 ATGTATS
+5614 
-5621 ATDYAAISS
+5621 
-5630 GTLNFAAGDTEE
+5630 
-5642 TVAVT
+5642 
-5647 VNGDTVDEP
+5647 
-5656 HETVVLRLSSPSN
+5656 
-5669 AALSGG
+5669 
-5675 AQTLDG
+5675 
-5681 TGTITDDDDA
+5681 
-5691 PTVSVANATAV
+5691 
-5702 NEGNDPKKTV
+5702 
-5712 DMSFTVTLSE
+5712 
-5722 ASSLAVTV
+5722 
-5730 PYTLTGTAT
+5730 
-5739 SGSDY
+5739 
-5744 ETPASTSLAIP
+5744 
-5755 AGDTSGTIVV
+5755 
-5765 KVKGDALDEPNETII
+5765 
-5780 VTLGTPTNATVSTVE
+5780 
-5795 GAGTGTGT
+5795 
-5803 ITDDDGTPAVTLKL
+5803 
-5817 TPTTIDESGDDNAS
+5817 
-5831 TVTASLSSASSQ
+5831 
-5843 AVTLTVAAA
+5843 
-5852 AVDPATSSD
+5852 
-5861 FTLGG
+5861 
-5866 TTLTIAA
+5866 
-5873 GATESTGS
+5873 
-5881 VTITAVDNDVDS
+5881 

-5944 TQDTREDQDSYTVV
+5944 TQDTREDQGSYTVV

-5964 DDVRIDLAA
+5964 DDVRINITA

-5986 TPANWNQA
+5986 TPANWNVA

-6032 AASVAVTV
+6032 AERVAVTV
-6040 NDDDGTPTLTLDLDP
+6040 NDDDGTPTL
-6055 ASIAESGDGNSTT
+6055 
-6068 VTASLS
+6068 
-6074 GASSQAVALTVA
+6074 
-6086 ASAVSPAAAG
+6086 
-6096 DFTLSGTILTIAAGA
+6096 
-6111 TESTGAVT
+6111 
-6119 ITAVD
+6119 
-6124 NDVDAANKTVTV
+6124 
-6136 SATVTGGNG
+6136 
-6145 VAKPAAVT
+6145 
-6153 LTITDDDTRGISVSP
+6153 
-6168 VSLTLAEADNPST
+6168 
-6181 QNTSEHQKTYSVELD
+6181 
-6196 SQPTGTVTV
+6196 
-6205 NLSSGNTDIATLSET
+6205 
-6220 SLEFTASDWDAQTVT
+6220 
-6235 VTAVADDIDN
+6235 
-6245 AGDARTVRITHTVSA
+6245 
-6260 TGTDYEDETA
+6260 
-6270 AVVDVTVNDDD
+6270 
-6281 DAPDGITLSV
+6281 
-6291 NTDEVAEDAGKT
+6291 
-6303 SVIVTATVGGGT
+6303 
-6315 RYSADT
+6315 
-6321 TVEVTVG
+6321 
-6328 KATDSAVSGTDFA
+6328 
-6341 RVSAFDL
+6341 
-6348 VIPAGEASV
+6348 
-6357 SKAFDLTPTDD
+6357 
-6368 ALDEAEETISVTGES
+6368 
-6383 GSLTVTGTSIALTD
+6383 
-6397 DDVPELS
+6397 
-6404 ITAGSAVTEGTAAGF
+6404 
-6419 TLNADIAPAAD
+6419 
-6430 LTVKLDVA
+6430 
-6438 TTDSFATSGTT
+6438 
-6449 GSKNLTFRAGRTSET
+6449 
-6464 YTVATQ
+6464 
-6470 ADTTD
+6470 
-6475 EPDGSVTVNVKGG
+6475 
-6488 TDYAVDS
+6488 
-6495 SGDSASVDVND
+6495 
-6506 DDATTVTLA
+6506 
-6515 RAGSGGIAE
+6515 
-6524 AGGAVDIT
+6524 
-6532 VTLGRTLVAGEG
+6532 
-6544 VTVPLAVTGATET
+6544 
-6557 THYTLTLKGD
+6557 
-6567 GGTGVSLVTADP
+6567 
-6579 HSAQHPAVKIEGAEA
+6579 
-6594 RTATLTLT
+6594 
-6602 AVANTDNASRTV
+6602 
-6614 SIAYGTSP
+6614 
-6622 RAPSSSGLSGGI
+6622 
-6634 TTSGSASVPIL
+6634 
-6645 DDDAMVSVAAA
+6645 
-6656 SAAEGSAVVFTVTLP
+6656 
-6671 EVAPS
+6671 
-6676 GGVTVGYS
+6676 
-6684 TSDGRGNDD
+6684 
-6693 DETHQVATSADYTA
+6693 
-6707 AAANAKLTIAQGQR
+6707 
-6721 SGTISISTTQDTTYE
+6721 
-6736 GDHYFTLTLDS
+6736 
-6747 TDTFN
+6747 
-6752 LSDTAGAALGTIT
+6752 
-6765 DAADRPAFAFS
+6765 
-6776 AASTDADED
+6776 
-6785 DGTLTLTVEKT
+6785 
-6796 GTTLVA
+6796 
-6802 ATVSYATTNGTA
+6802 
-6814 TGGSDFTAIASTDLD
+6814 
-6829 FAASEASKTVSVS
+6829 
-6842 LTDDSADEAGEAFT
+6842 
-6856 VDLTAGAHAQLGG
+6856 
-6869 TSSHT
+6869 
-6874 INITDNDA
+6874 
-6882 TTVKLAAPST
+6882 
-6892 AIDEAG
+6892 
-6898 GTKTITVELGRA
+6898 
-6910 LTGDETLDVPL
+6910 
-6921 TFSGTATFGADYTL
+6921 
-6935 AAPNSTPTGVT
+6935 
-6946 YSNLASTDLAESPPT
+6946 
-6961 IAFSGVS
+6961 
-6968 GAASSA
+6968 
-6974 TVILTAT
+6974 
-6981 SDTTDEGATE
+6981 
-6991 SVTAGLGT
+6991 
-6999 LNASSGENLDGGAS
+6999 
-7013 GSGTAAFNITDDDG
+7013 
-7027 TPTATLALTPTSI
+7027 
-7040 DEAGDD
+7040 
-7046 NATTVTATLSG
+7046 
-7057 PSSEAVTLTVAAA
+7057 
-7070 AVSPADSGDFT
+7070 
-7081 LTGATLTIA
+7081 
-7090 AGTTTSTGTVTVTAV
+7090 
-7105 DNEVDAPDRSVTI
+7105 
-7118 SATASGGGVADPSA
+7118 
-7132 VTLTI
+7132 
-7137 TDDDT
+7137 
-7142 RGVTVTGVSLTMDE
+7142 
-7156 ADKAGTANTR
+7156 
-7166 EDQASYTVV
+7166 
-7175 LDSEP
+7175 
-7180 TDGVRIDLTAPDMV
+7180 
-7194 TLSPTSLTFTRSN
+7194 
-7207 WNQTQTV
+7207 
-7214 TVTAVDDAIDN
+7214 
-7225 AGDARTGNI
+7225 
-7234 THAVVEG
+7234 
-7241 DSDYAGVAAAA
+7241 
-7252 VAVTVNDDD
+7252 
-7261 GTPVVTLELD
+7261 TLELD

-7293 SSQAITL
+7293 SSQAVTL
-7300 TVAATAVSPAAAGD
+7300 TVATSAVSPAAAGD

-7352 VSATATGGNGI
+7352 VSAAATGGNGV

-7377 DRGISVSPVALTLA
+7377 TRGVTVTGVSLTMDEADQAGTQDTREDQDSYTVVLDS
-7391 EVDDPLTESAT
+7391 EPTDDVSIDITAPAMVTLSAT
-7402 EHQKTYSVKLDSQ
+7402 
-7415 PTGTV
+7415 
-7420 TVNLSSGDTTIAML
+7420 
-7434 SDTSLEFTASDWDA
+7434 SLTFTPANWNVA
-7448 QTVTVTAVDDAIDN
+7448 QTVTATAVDDSIDN
-7462 AGDARTVRIT
+7462 AGNER
-7472 HTVSAAGTDYR
+7472 AG
-7483 DETAAAVD
+7483 
-7491 VTVTDDDGEPTLSI
+7491 
-7505 DAPSI
+7505 SI
-7510 AEGNSATAT
+7510 AHAVVEGDS
-7519 LTFKV
+7519 
-7524 TLSPASGK
+7524 
-7532 PVTVAYADATTG
+7532 
-7544 TATSATDYAAI
+7544 DYAGVA
-7555 TGGTLNF
+7555 
-7562 AVGDTEKT
+7562 AES

-7575 NGDTTDEPNETV
+7575 NDDDGTPSVTLE
-7587 VLRLSSPSNAALSGG
+7587 LSSASITENGG
-7602 KTTLDGTGTIN
+7602 
-7613 DDDATPT
+7613 
-7620 ATLVLTPATIDES
+7620 S
-7633 GNKNES
+7633 S
-7639 TVTATLSGESSK
+7639 TVTASLSGASSQ
-7651 AVTLTVAADAVSP
+7651 AVTLTVAAAAVSP
-7664 AVAGD
+7664 AATGD
-7669 FTLSTNKTLTI
+7669 FTVTANKTLTI
-7680 AAGSRASTG
+7680 AAGATESTG
-7689 AVTITAVD
+7689 TVTITAVD
-7697 NSVDAP
+7697 NDVDAP
-7703 NKSVT
+7703 NKTVT
-7708 VSATSSGGGVPW
+7708 VSATASGGGVANPGNQTLTINDDDAAPSGITLSVSPAKLGEGDGETEITVTATVNGATRYQDAKTVTVSVGGGTATSGSDYDAVSNFGITIAAAAASQTGTFDLEPTDDTLQEQDETINVAGSSGSLTITSARITIEDNDATGPTGTVSLSASRYEVLEGDSLSVTVKLSEAPATDTAIKLEATSRSGNTATSGVDYGGGVQTVTIRAGTTSGKARISTAGDNLHDPNETFTLAIRASDLPGAVTREAPHTATVTIREPVSGITPPATATVKYAGRNSRFSMPVPAGLRGHGIDVAFYFETRGATARGGADCREDGTDLVVRGVFIDFDPGTARNGPVLRIIEDINTNTIELDVELCQGSVGKTFYAAWDTRNFLGDPDRGYPGVKSAPFNAGAAHCSSTALCLTQVTITGDAPVPDPEITITAGGDIIEGEAAVFTVEASAAPTSNLEVALAIADDDVSDFLPDGDEGSKTVTIVAGSDTATYTLATTDDSLDEANGEVSATLEAGTGYRVGRPSTATVAVEDNDDGKPIEPSTSASLSVSPEKIMEADGDMTITVTATLDGAVRTEATPLTISVDPGTAQADDFAEVEDFPLTIPANATSAKATFVLSPVDDRTNEPEETVIVSGTSTIDGFTVTSATVAIRNEDPPASDLSLRVAPGSVREDGGARTVTVTAHFDAGTRDAATDVDVSVAGGTATESDDFEPVAGFTITVPANQVSASRDFIFTPIEDAFIEGSETVRVSATTSVSGLQTHDATLTIEDSTVQSGLEISIDDAEGVEGDFMRYRVHLSEPPLGVVRAKWFTHPASLQTATSSGGDYVHDGGEVVFEPGEQEKFVEVWLIEDGEDDPW
-7720 TRRTRPGRQTPART
+7720 ETVNVWLLEPQGAVLSDPVMETPHPLNPSRGVGMCCEAEIASGRIFQKQPDPEPVEVTLAAAKTSVAEGGSVRVTATLAKPLRADWSPRIPLVYTNGTAEPEDHDGPAIVTIFFSSGKLHGWADIDIAEDADTDDETFTVSFGEMPWQVREGASNSVELTIIDNDGPQSGFDDLRVSIADASAYEGREDLEFAVTLNRPAPGPVSVSAFLESGTAERGVDFRGYRGDVEFAAGERLKWMTVIVEDDLIDEGVETMTVELYVARPDEVAIARGVATGRIVNSDPMPKAWLARFGRTVADHSIDAIMQRMDHASRRDGAVSGNHLTIGGRRMGNFAPARSDGDADGEPVSGPRPGEPHAGGMEGTEGMAGMAGMAGMTGMTGAPTAPGMWDMGESESIWRSAPPIGSIGATGPYGTSAQPYGSGAQPYGSGIQPHGSGIQPHGSGIQPYGVGAQPHGVGAQPYGTATQPHGQPGEIRDPLSDSRLGTRVFDMFMGSSFHYSPVQDDESAEPGLLDSWSLWGVTSGTQFSGAHDGMTLQGRVATGTLGFDARLDRLLAGVALSYSGGRGDYGQGGVAGGAVRSTVFGAHPYAHWQWNERTSVWGVLGYGLGQLSLSSEIAGEPLRTELDNAMLAFGGRTVLLTELGSSGGFELALRSDARLTNTASEAIDGLVNAEAATGRVRLLLEGSGNLTLDSGAVLSPTLEAGLRYDRGDAETGKGIEVAAGLGYQLARLQVQVDGRGLLAHDDEAYEEWGWSVSVGYSPDPAGRGLGLKLDVGQGTAQRMGSGLWQDSPSQGYAAVSPLHRGLRSSIELDYGFLSRDETSRWAPGIALELRESGQNLRLGGDYSLSDRGEASISLT
-7734 RPATRWCSTANRPT
+7734 RGVSSSALSESAAGNHAAELKFRFAF
-7748 TCASTSPHRPW
+7748 

>member
-1 MSFRR
+1 MTFRR
-6 NLATLAAWLLV
+6 HVAKRAGWLLLGLVSLSPILAA
-17 VLSLLLPGSALAQ
+17 AEE
-30 AKVHLLPS
+30 KVHLLPS
-38 DSALIPDGV
+38 DSALIPDGL
-47 GPEDEFRLLFVTD
+47 GPEDKFRLLFVTD

-92 HASHYRVVGST
+92 HASHYRVVGGT
-103 GTVSARN
+103 DTVSARN
-110 NTNMTGNGGPP
+110 NTNMTGSGGPP

-135 DFYDGTWDS
+135 DFYDGSWDS
-144 YNWVTQTGQ
+144 YNWVTQTGH
-153 GRTDSNSVVVYTGS
+153 GRDDTNSVNVYTGS
-167 KNDGSIAARHL
+167 KDDGSIAANHL
-178 GSMFVNSAKL
+178 GNNRVNSAKL
-188 TRSGSTGGVEGSPL
+188 TRSGDTGTVYMGSPFK
-202 AGSNDGSGTPLRFY
+202 GSSDGSGTALRLY

-315 KVEISESFG
+315 TVEISESFG

-339 VDFTVTNDPAKSHPK
+339 VEFTVTNDPAKSHPR
-354 VSLSAALLPGGRTN
+354 VSLESDKPSIGDD
-368 YQEGVDP
+368 YKEGDT
-375 GVFYWV
+375 GVRFRV
-381 TLDKPW
+381 MLDKAW
-387 PNDAPLKVY
+387 PHDDPLKVNV
-396 IRAFDDKTSNFLL
+396 RLFDDEISDFLL

-415 KTVQFAKG
+415 RTVTFNK
-423 DDSERLEINMIAD
+423 DDQKKRLDISMIAD
-436 GTKSNDGE
+436 GTKSSDGA
-444 ITAEVVGGS
+444 ITLEVVSGS
-453 STLRGS
+453 PTVRGP

-466 LASHTVKILNNDDLD
+466 LASHTVKILNNADLD
-481 DRVVSVVDAE
+481 QRVVSLVDAE

-503 LEVDQAPAD
+503 LEVDRAPAD
-512 GALVVADFIT
+512 GAYVTADFIT

-537 VATPQTEREAE
+537 AATLQTAQRD
-548 RSPVAGADFTRPVG
+548 PVAGADFTRPLD
-562 GTIYWPSGKTRATLT
+562 GTVRWPSGQKRATLS

-597 DPSGVTFEGTK
+597 NPNGVSFEGTS
-608 ELYAFATIN
+608 ELFAFATIN
-617 DDADTPVLTANSPSA
+617 DDDDTPELTANSPSA
-632 DEGNTDRDSGGTR
+632 GEGNTDRGSNGTR

-683 AVPDTTL
+683 AVADTTL

-695 DRTVT
+695 DTSVT

-722 QPRNAH
+722 QLRNAH
-728 FPNKARTLDATG
+728 FPEKARTLNATG

-748 GEPRTIVRLLSP
+748 GEPRVVIRHVGPSK
-760 NVVAEGETVR
+760 VAEGEKVR
-770 FHIEVIDSV
+770 FRLEVIDSV
-779 SREPVA
+779 SRKPVVLEMA
-785 MDKDCEIH
+785 CTYR
-793 FNPYSIQPPVAILD
+793 FAAVPVRAVYPN
-807 GDYTPGVV
+807 DYTPSVHDATI
-815 KNVPIA
+815 P
-821 KGSSSSAVLEMQIIQ
+821 KGNSSSDVFEYQTIKDEEAESDEAFGSQIYSAPPGCPKSGYDLE
-836 DDKAEVDKVILF
+836 
-848 GLDQTGNTCPRV
+848 
-860 WRGLPG
+860 G
-866 YEMPVPVTITD
+866 YSDPTTTITD
-877 ATLVDIEDPAEK
+877 NVLIDIQDPAEK
-889 VTEGQHLVFPV
+889 VTEGQNLEFTV
-900 RLTSAQ
+900 RLGAVQ
-906 SSDVSVNWIT
+906 SSDVVVNWNT
-916 VDGSAKSA
+916 ADGSATAGSDYTEEASGTLTIA
-924 ADYRDYWGAQGTFTF
+924 AGA
-939 KAGETEG
+939 TEG
-946 TIQVRTLQDKVDEPD
+946 TITVKTLQDKVDEPD
-961 QDFKVRIYGPTS
+961 QDLSVVISTSTSGLAVRRHT
-973 LTIRRDRATG
+973 ATG

-1004 ATANFTVELSTTS
+1004 ATAEFTVELSTTS
-1017 EKKVTAAW
+1017 EKKVTVAW

-1039 HASGAVT
+1039 HARGTVT
-1046 FAPGRTEASI
+1046 IAPGLTTASI
-1056 SVKTLDDARDEATE
+1056 SVETLDDARDEATE
-1070 TFTVSLFDTPEGKRK
+1070 TFKVSLFDTPEGKRK

-1097 DAALTFSVSD
+1097 DAALTFSVSGAD
-1107 AHAEVKEVAGGSTAT
+1107 AVVEEVAGGSTAT

-1134 ASVDWKTQD
+1134 VSVDWKTQD
-1143 GEGFTG
+1143 GEGFSG

-1161 AVSATTLTFA
+1161 GVSATTLTFA

-1184 DDETTEGK
+1184 DDDITEGK
-1192 EHFRV
+1192 EHFHV
-1197 VLENPSGATIERS
+1197 VLENPSGATIDKG
-1210 TGVAYIAPNDGVIY
+1210 TGIAYIAPNDGVIY

-1242 VRRDIATAEHT
+1242 VRRDIASAEHT

-1260 VNSDNPFG
+1260 VNSDNSFG
-1268 TALISNPDT
+1268 TALISNPNT

-1283 PSADNNLGKDDV
+1283 PSDDNDLGKDDV

-1324 EYEKTVT
+1324 EHEKTVT
-1331 IHTINDTR
+1331 IHTINDNR

-1410 QGETASVKYSTT
+1410 QGETATVKYSTT

-1491 NLPTGGAHVMT
+1491 NLPAAGAHVMT

-1541 VTWATREVEGG
+1541 VTWKTSEVEGG

-1657 LAGDDAAVFRI
+1657 LAGDDAAVFRM
-1668 NKRNGRLRLAAQ
+1668 NKRNGRLRLPAQ
-1680 NFEAPE
+1680 NFEAPK
-1686 DKDAKSTY
+1686 DKDAKNTY

-1718 VRTVQVRPVEGQSG
+1718 VRTIQVRLVEGQSG
-1732 QEGNSVVFNLIR
+1732 KEGNSVIFNLVR
-1744 TGTTQHTTAASLK
+1744 TGKNPLATAATLK

-1765 GDHPAVA
+1765 GDHPAEA

-1781 KTHQI
+1781 QTHQI
-1786 QLKTVDNL
+1786 QKKTVDNL
-1794 LLPTTDDDI
+1794 VLPTTDDDI

-1827 VDTEGNILPSPIKVV
+1827 MDTGGNIIPSPIKVV

-1860 AIDEVDDPSTNS
+1860 AIDEVDDPSTDS
-1872 DTENEAAYTV
+1872 DTENEDAYTV
-1882 VLKSRP
+1882 VLDSRP

-1917 WETAQTVTVTAVD
+1917 WEKEQTVTVTAVD
-1930 DTIDNPDGERSAE
+1930 DTIDNPDDERSAE

-2008 EDKTVRVEV
+2008 EDQTIRVEV

-2031 NVAGFD
+2031 NVAAFD
-2037 LVITAGATSVEKTFE
+2037 LVITAGAASVEKTFE

-2065 SLSITGTSGDIAI
+2065 ALSVTGTSGDLTV

-2092 VLSINAPS
+2092 VLSIDAPS

-2114 TVTLTPASGRAVT
+2114 TVTLAPASGRAVT

-2133 SGGTATSGGDYLAL
+2133 SGGTATSGGDYVAL

-2208 ATSLI
+2208 STSLV
-2213 LARTGSGSIAEDGGS
+2213 LARTGSGSIAEDGGT

-2274 VTADPHSAQDPAVTL
+2274 LTADPHSAQDPAVTL
-2289 SSAGAQTATLTLTA
+2289 AGAAAQTATLTLTA
-2303 VANTDIVRRTI
+2303 VANTDTVRRTI
-2314 EIAYGGGARAPPSN
+2314 EIAYGKGARAPPSS
-2328 ALSGGINATGSATVP
+2328 ALSGGLNATGSASVP

-2394 ASYQVATSAD
+2394 AGYQVATSAD

-2429 TDDATYESDHY
+2429 TDDDTYESDHY
-2440 FTLTLDNTSLYNIS
+2440 FTLTLDSASLYNLS
-2454 SQTDG
+2454 TTDG
-2459 AAVGT
+2459 AAIGT

-2479 STDADEDDG
+2479 STDAEEDDG
-2488 TVTFDVAKTGATLVD
+2488 TVTLSVAKTGTTLVD
-2503 ATVSYATVD
+2503 ATVSYATVN
-2512 GSAAGGSDFT
+2512 GSAAGDSDFT

-2531 TAADTSKSISVTLT
+2531 KAAETSKTISVSLT
-2545 DDSNDEPQE
+2545 DDKSDEPKE

-2581 DATRVTLAAPAGAIN
+2581 DATTVKLAAPAGAIN

-2619 VPLTFAG
+2619 VPLSFAG

-2739 LAEVD
+2739 LAEAD

-2786 NSLEFTAS
+2786 NSLEFTTS

-2805 VADDIDNAGDE
+2805 VADAIDNTGDE

-2852 LSIDSPSVAEG
+2852 LSIDAPSVTEG

-2945 NATLSGGAQT
+2945 NAALSGGKAT

-2979 NEGNDPKK
+2979 NEGDDPKK
-2987 TVDMSFTV
+2987 TVDLSFTV
-2995 NLSEASSLVVTVPY
+2995 SLSEASSLAVTVPY
-3009 TLTGTATGGSDYETP
+3009 TLTGTATGGRDYETP

-3029 AIAAGDTSG
+3029 SIAAGDTSG

-3053 ETIIVTLGAPT
+3053 ETVIVTLGAPT

-3071 EGAGAGTG
+3071 EGAGSGTG

-3120 VTVNYADAATGTAT
+3120 VTVGYADAATGTAT
-3134 SGEDYAAIKAGILK
+3134 SGEDYAAIKAGTLK

-3183 AVFAEAATTI
+3183 AVFAESATTL
-3193 DGEGTITDDD
+3193 DGAGTITDDD
-3203 DGPTVAISAATDV
+3203 DGPTVAITAATDV

-3245 FALSGTATAGED
+3245 FKLAGSATAGED

-3268 PAGKVQ
+3268 PAGKAK

-3302 ATLSKNATK
+3302 AMLSKNATK
-3311 TAAKG
+3311 TTAKG

-3337 ESGDDNASTVTAR
+3337 ESGDDNASTVTAT

-3360 LNVAAAPVDPAVVG
+3360 LNVAAAPVDPAVAG
-3374 DYALSTN
+3374 DYALSPN
-3381 KTLTIAAGSKTSTG
+3381 KTLTIAAGSTTSTG

-3430 ATLKIRDDDAA
+3430 ATLKIRDDDDA

-3490 GNDYETPSSTSLSIA
+3490 GSDYETPSSTSLSIA

-3514 VKVKGDTVD
+3514 IKVKGDALD

-3528 IIATLGAPTNATVS
+3528 IIVTLGTPTNATVS

-3561 VVTLKLTPATI
+3561 VVTLKLTPTTI

-3580 TTVTASMRGPSSQ
+3580 TTVTASMSGASSQ
-3593 AVTLTVTAA
+3593 AVTLTVAAA

-3653 TATGGNGVAKP
+3653 TATGGNGVANP

-3690 ADDPL
+3690 VDDPL
-3695 TESATEHQKTYTVEL
+3695 TESATEHQKTYTVAL
-3710 DSQPTGNVTVNLSSG
+3710 DSQPTGTVTVNLSSG
-3725 DTTIATLSDNSLEF
+3725 DTTIVTLSDNSLEF
-3739 TASDWDAQTVTV
+3739 TTSDWDAQTVTV
-3751 TAVADNIDNAGDK
+3751 TAVADATDNAGDE
-3764 RAVRITHTVSA
+3764 RTVRISHTVSA

-3808 AEGDSSTA
+3808 AEGNSATA
-3816 TMTFKVTL
+3816 TLTFKVTL
-3824 SPASG
+3824 TPASG
-3829 KPVSVAYADATTGT
+3829 KPVSVAYADAATGTATSATDYRAITDGTLRFAAGQTEKTVAVTVNGDTTDEPNETVVLRLSSPSNAALSGGETTLDGTGTINDDDATPTAALVLTPATIDESGNRNESTVTATLSGESSEAVTLTVAAAAVDPAVAGDFTLSANKTLTIAAGSKASAGAVTITAVDNSVDALNKTVTVSATANGGGVADPDGATLTITDDDARGVTVAGSDLSMDEQDKAGTQDTREDQDSYTVVLDSEPTDDVQIDLAAPSMVTLSTARLTFTPSNWNIAQTVTATAVDDAVDNAGDARTGNITHTVVAGDSDYDGVTAASVAVSVSDDDTAPAGIALTVDEDEIAEDAGKTSITVTAAVRGATRYAAAKTVTVTVGKSADSAESGIDYAAVTAFDLELGAGEASVSKAFDLTPTDDALDETDETISVTGESGSLSVTGASITLTDNDDRGVRVSPVTLTLDEADDPLTESIAEHQKTYTVELDTQPTGSVTVNLSSGDTKIATLSETSLQFTTSDWDAQTVMVTAVADAIDNVGDERTVTITHTVSAADTDYEDETAAAVDVTVTDDDDEPTLSIDAPSVAEGDSSTATMTFKVTLTPASGKPVSVKYADAATGT

-3900 AETLD
+3900 ETTLD
-3905 GTGTINDDDATPT
+3905 GTGTITDDDATPT

-3951 TLTIAAAAVSP
+3951 TLTVAAAAVSP

-4005 TVSATSSGGG
+4005 TVSATATGGG
-4015 VADPDDATLTI
+4015 VTTPANATLTI
-4026 TDDDTRGVTVS
+4026 TDDDTRGVTV
-4037 TATLSVDEADDSDTP
+4037 TGDPLNMDEADNAGTEGTREDQGS
-4052 AKEHEATYTVVLG
+4052 YTVVLD
-4065 SEPTDDVQIDLT
+4065 SEPTDDVRIDIT
-4077 APSMVTLSTAR
+4077 APAMVTLSPTS
-4088 LTFTPSN
+4088 LTFTPAN
-4095 WNIAQT
+4095 WNQAQT
-4101 VTATAVDDAV
+4101 VTATAVDD
-4111 DNTGNARTGNIIHT
+4111 T
-4125 VVAGDSDYDGVTAAS
+4125 
-4140 VAVTVNDDDTAPEGI
+4140 
-4155 ALTVDEDEV
+4155 
-4164 AEDAGKTSITVTA
+4164 
-4177 TVRGATRYAAAMTV
+4177 
-4191 TVTVGKST
+4191 
-4199 DSAESG
+4199 
-4205 TDYAAV
+4205 
-4211 TAFDLEL
+4211 
-4218 GAGEASVSK
+4218 
-4227 AFDLTPTDDALDET
+4227 
-4241 DETISVTGESGTLS
+4241 
-4255 VTGASITLTDDDTRG
+4255 
-4270 IRVAPVALTLAE
+4270 
-4282 ADDPLTES
+4282 
-4290 ISEHQKTYSIELD
+4290 
-4303 TQPTGTVTVNLSS
+4303 
-4316 GDTKIA
+4316 
-4322 TLSETSLQFT
+4322 
-4332 ISDWDAQTVTVT
+4332 
-4344 AVADNIDN
+4344 IDN
-4352 AGDERTVRIT
+4352 AGDERAGSIA
-4362 HTVSAADTDY
+4362 HTMVAGESDYGGVPVAD
-4372 KDETAAAVDVTVTDD
+4372 
-4387 DGEPTLSIDAPSV
+4387 V
-4400 AEGDSSTATLTFK
+4400 A
-4413 VTLTPASGKPVSVAY
+4413 
-4428 ADATTGTAASATDYA
+4428 
-4443 AITGGTLSFA
+4443 
-4453 AGKTEKTVD
+4453 
-4462 VTVNGDTIDEPNE
+4462 VTVN
-4475 TVVLRLSS
+4475 
-4483 PSNAVLS
+4483 
-4490 GGKAT
+4490 
-4495 LDGTGTINDD
+4495 
-4505 DGTPTVTLKL
+4505 
-4515 TPTTIAESGDDNSS
+4515 
-4529 TVTASL
+4529 
-4535 SSASSQAV
+4535 
-4543 TLTVAAT
+4543 
-4550 AVSPAVAGDFTL
+4550 
-4562 SGTTLTIAA
+4562 
-4571 GSTESTGTVTVTAVD
+4571 
-4586 NEVDAANKTVTVS
+4586 
-4599 ATASGGNGV
+4599 
-4608 ADPADATLTITDND
+4608 
-4622 ERGIRVSPV
+4622 
-4631 ALTLAEVDDPL
+4631 
-4642 TESATEHQKTYS
+4642 
-4654 IELDSQPTGTVTV
+4654 
-4667 NLSSGDTKIATLS
+4667 
-4680 DTSLEF
+4680 
-4686 TTSDWDA
+4686 
-4693 QTVTVTAV
+4693 
-4701 ADAIDNA
+4701 
-4708 GDKRTVRITH
+4708 
-4718 TVSAAGTDYKDE
+4718 
-4730 TAAAVDVTVTDD
+4730 DD

-4757 GNSSTAT
+4757 GDSSTAT
-4764 LTFKVTL
+4764 MTFKVTL
-4771 SPASGKPV
+4771 SPASGKPA
-4779 SVTYADATTGTATS
+4779 SVTYADAATGTATS
-4793 ATDYAAITG
+4793 ATDYRAITG
-4802 GTLNFAVGDTE
+4802 GTLNFAAGDTE
-4813 KTVDVTVNGDT
+4813 KTVTVTVNGDT
-4824 VDEPNE
+4824 TDEPHE

-4846 GAETLDGTGRITD
+4846 GKTTLDGTGTITD

-4866 SVANA
+4866 SVADA
-4871 TAVNEGNDPKKTVD
+4871 TAVNEGHDPDTTVD

-4920 STSLSIAAGGTSGT
+4920 STSLSIPAGDSSGT
-4934 IVVKVKGDTL
+4934 IVIKVKGDAL
-4944 DEPNETIVVTLG
+4944 DEPNETIIVTLG

-4969 GTGTGTITDDDGT
+4969 GAGTGTITDDDGT

-4989 TPTTIAESGDDNAS
+4989 TPATIAESGDDNAS
-5003 TITASLSSASS
+5003 TVTASLSSASS
-5014 QDVTLTVAATAVDP
+5014 QAVTLTVAAAAVDP
-5028 ATSSDFTLSGTTLTI
+5028 ATSSDFTLGGTTLTI
-5043 AAGATESTGTVTITA
+5043 AAGATESTGTVTIRA

-5080 SVADPA
+5080 GVANPA

-5092 TDDDDRG
+5092 TDDDTRGVTVTGGTLTMDEADKAGTQDTREDRASYTVVLDSEPTDDVRIDLTAPAMVTLSPTSLTFTPSNWNQAQTVTATAVNDAIDNAGNERTGSITHAVVEGDSDYAGVAAESVAVTVNDDDGTPTLTLELDPTSIAESGDGNSTTVTATLSGASSQAVTLTVAASAVSPAVAGDFTLSGTTLTIAAGATESTGAVTVTAVDNDVDAADKSVTVSATASGGGVADPSAVTLTITDDDTRG
-5099 ISVSPVT
+5099 ISVSPVA
-5106 LTLDEVDD
+5106 LALAEVDD
-5114 PLTESATEHQKTYS
+5114 PLTESATEHRKTYTV
-5128 IELDSQ
+5128 ELDSQ

-5142 LSSGDTKI
+5142 LSSGDTTI
-5150 ATLSDTSLEFTTSD
+5150 ATLSDNSLEFTASD

-5173 AVADDIDNAGDV
+5173 AVADDIDNGGDE
-5185 RTVRITHT
+5185 RTVTITHT
-5193 VSATATDYEDETAA
+5193 VSAAGTDYQDETAA

-5220 TLSID
+5220 TLGID
-5225 APSVAEG
+5225 SPSVAEG
-5232 NSSTAT
+5232 DSSTAT

-5253 SVAYADATT
+5253 SVT
-5262 GTAASATDYA
+5262 
-5272 AIADGTLNFA
+5272 
-5282 AGQTE
+5282 
-5287 KTVDVT
+5287 
-5293 VNGDTVDE
+5293 
-5301 PNETVVLRLSSPSN
+5301 
-5315 AVLTGGAETLD
+5315 
-5326 GTGTINDDDATPT
+5326 
-5339 ATLVLTPATIG
+5339 
-5350 ESGNRN
+5350 
-5356 ESTVTATLS
+5356 
-5365 GTSSEA
+5365 
-5371 VTLTVA
+5371 
-5377 AAAVS
+5377 
-5382 PAVTGDFTLSTNKTL
+5382 
-5397 TIAAGSKAST
+5397 
-5407 GAVTITAV
+5407 
-5415 DNSVDAPNKSV
+5415 
-5426 TVSAT
+5426 
-5431 ASGGGAADPD
+5431 
-5441 DATLTITD
+5441 
-5449 DDTRGVT
+5449 
-5456 VAGGALTMDEADNAG
+5456 
-5471 TEGTR
+5471 
-5476 EDQDSYTVVLDSEPT
+5476 
-5491 DDVQIDLGAPAMVTL
+5491 
-5506 SATSLTFTPANWNQA
+5506 
-5521 QTVTVT
+5521 
-5527 AVNDSIDNAGDER
+5527 
-5540 TGSIAHT
+5540 
-5547 MVAGESDYGG
+5547 
-5557 VAVTDVAVT
+5557 
-5566 VNDDDGEPTLSID
+5566 
-5579 APSVDEGDST
+5579 
-5589 TTTLTFKVTLSP
+5589 
-5601 ASGKPVSVAYADA
+5601 YADA

-5621 ATDYAAISS
+5621 ATDYRAITG
-5630 GTLNFAAGDTEE
+5630 GTLNFAAGDTEK
-5642 TVAVT
+5642 TVTVT
-5647 VNGDTVDEP
+5647 VNGDTTDEP
-5656 HETVVLRLSSPSN
+5656 HETVILRLSSPSN
-5669 AALSGG
+5669 ARLSGG
-5675 AQTLDG
+5675 STTLDG

-5691 PTVSVANATAV
+5691 PTVSVADATAV
-5702 NEGNDPKKTV
+5702 NEGHDPDTTA

-5739 SGSDY
+5739 GGSDY
-5744 ETPASTSLAIP
+5744 ETPSSTNLSIP
-5755 AGDTSGTIVV
+5755 AGDTSGTIVI

-5817 TPTTIDESGDDNAS
+5817 TPTTIAESGDDNSS
-5831 TVTASLSSASSQ
+5831 TVAASLSSASSQ
-5843 AVTLTVAAA
+5843 AVTLTVAALAVSPA
-5852 AVDPATSSD
+5852 AAGD

-5873 GATESTGS
+5873 GATESTGT
-5881 VTITAVDNDVDS
+5881 VTVTAVDNDVDA

-5914 DATLTVTDDD
+5914 DATLTITDDD
-5924 TRGVTVTG
+5924 TRGVTVAG
-5932 GTLTMDEADKAG
+5932 DALTMDEADNAG
-5944 TQDTREDQDSYTVV
+5944 TAATREDQDSYTVV

-5964 DDVRIDLAA
+5964 DDVRIDITA

-5986 TPANWNQA
+5986 TPSNWDQA
-5994 QTVTATAVD
+5994 QTVTATARLGLRQRD
-6003 DAIDNAG
+6003 GGERRRHRERRRRRADARHRRAERRRGRQQHCHPDLQGHPDTRERQAG
-6010 NERTGNI
+6010 ERRLRRRG
-6017 THAVVEGDSDYAGVA
+6017 HRHGDLGHGLRGDLLGDTQFRRRPNREDGGRHRQRRHGSRAQRDGG
-6032 AASVAVTV
+6032 AASVLGEQREAHRRCP
-6040 NDDDGTPTLTLDLDP
+6040 DPRRHRHDHRRRRCADGVG
-6055 ASIAESGDGNSTT
+6055 SRRH
-6068 VTASLS
+6068 
-6074 GASSQAVALTVA
+6074 
-6086 ASAVSPAAAG
+6086 
-6096 DFTLSGTILTIAAGA
+6096 
-6111 TESTGAVT
+6111 
-6119 ITAVD
+6119 
-6124 NDVDAANKTVTV
+6124 
-6136 SATVTGGNG
+6136 GGERRQRPG
-6145 VAKPAAVT
+6145 HHREPQ
-6153 LTITDDDTRGISVSP
+6153 LR
-6168 VSLTLAEADNPST
+6168 
-6181 QNTSEHQKTYSVELD
+6181 
-6196 SQPTGTVTV
+6196 
-6205 NLSSGNTDIATLSET
+6205 
-6220 SLEFTASDWDAQTVT
+6220 
-6235 VTAVADDIDN
+6235 
-6245 AGDARTVRITHTVSA
+6245 GDARRA
-6260 TGTDYEDETA
+6260 ERQGG
-6270 AVVDVTVNDDD
+6270 
-6281 DAPDGITLSV
+6281 DGALHPW
-6291 NTDEVAEDAGKT
+6291 
-6303 SVIVTATVGGGT
+6303 
-6315 RYSADT
+6315 RH
-6321 TVEVTVG
+6321 
-6328 KATDSAVSGTDFA
+6328 
-6341 RVSAFDL
+6341 
-6348 VIPAGEASV
+6348 GERGHR
-6357 SKAFDLTPTDD
+6357 LHR
-6368 ALDEAEETISVTGES
+6368 
-6383 GSLTVTGTSIALTD
+6383 
-6397 DDVPELS
+6397 
-6404 ITAGSAVTEGTAAGF
+6404 AGSAVGGCRRGIPQRQHRHPGQGRHARRTGRDGDRHPRRPDQRDGLDRRGRGCRQRHDHRRRRRAHRVGGERRSGERGRRPGHHRGHELHRDPVRRECQGDHRPLHPDRHGDGRQRLRDAIVHEPVHGGRRQQRHDRHQGQGRRPRRAQRDDHRHPRH
-6419 TLNADIAPAAD
+6419 ADQRD
-6430 LTVKLDVA
+6430 GLDH
-6438 TTDSFATSGTT
+6438 GWR
-6449 GSKNLTFRAGRTSET
+6449 GYGHRHHHR
-6464 YTVATQ
+6464 
-6470 ADTTD
+6470 
-6475 EPDGSVTVNVKGG
+6475 
-6488 TDYAVDS
+6488 
-6495 SGDSASVDVND
+6495 
-6506 DDATTVTLA
+6506 
-6515 RAGSGGIAE
+6515 RRRH
-6524 AGGAVDIT
+6524 AGGD
-6532 VTLGRTLVAGEG
+6532 
-6544 VTVPLAVTGATET
+6544 
-6557 THYTLTLKGD
+6557 
-6567 GGTGVSLVTADP
+6567 
-6579 HSAQHPAVKIEGAEA
+6579 
-6594 RTATLTLT
+6594 
-6602 AVANTDNASRTV
+6602 
-6614 SIAYGTSP
+6614 P
-6622 RAPSSSGLSGGI
+6622 RAVVGI
-6634 TTSGSASVPIL
+6634 
-6645 DDDAMVSVAAA
+6645 
-6656 SAAEGSAVVFTVTLP
+6656 
-6671 EVAPS
+6671 
-6676 GGVTVGYS
+6676 
-6684 TSDGRGNDD
+6684 
-6693 DETHQVATSADYTA
+6693 
-6707 AAANAKLTIAQGQR
+6707 
-6721 SGTISISTTQDTTYE
+6721 
-6736 GDHYFTLTLDS
+6736 DH
-6747 TDTFN
+6747 
-6752 LSDTAGAALGTIT
+6752 
-6765 DAADRPAFAFS
+6765 
-6776 AASTDADED
+6776 
-6785 DGTLTLTVEKT
+6785 
-6796 GTTLVA
+6796 
-6802 ATVSYATTNGTA
+6802 
-6814 TGGSDFTAIASTDLD
+6814 
-6829 FAASEASKTVSVS
+6829 
-6842 LTDDSADEAGEAFT
+6842 
-6856 VDLTAGAHAQLGG
+6856 
-6869 TSSHT
+6869 
-6874 INITDNDA
+6874 
-6882 TTVKLAAPST
+6882 
-6892 AIDEAG
+6892 
-6898 GTKTITVELGRA
+6898 
-6910 LTGDETLDVPL
+6910 
-6921 TFSGTATFGADYTL
+6921 
-6935 AAPNSTPTGVT
+6935 
-6946 YSNLASTDLAESPPT
+6946 
-6961 IAFSGVS
+6961 
-6968 GAASSA
+6968 
-6974 TVILTAT
+6974 
-6981 SDTTDEGATE
+6981 
-6991 SVTAGLGT
+6991 
-6999 LNASSGENLDGGAS
+6999 
-7013 GSGTAAFNITDDDG
+7013 
-7027 TPTATLALTPTSI
+7027 
-7040 DEAGDD
+7040 
-7046 NATTVTATLSG
+7046 
-7057 PSSEAVTLTVAAA
+7057 
-7070 AVSPADSGDFT
+7070 
-7081 LTGATLTIA
+7081 
-7090 AGTTTSTGTVTVTAV
+7090 
-7105 DNEVDAPDRSVTI
+7105 
-7118 SATASGGGVADPSA
+7118 
-7132 VTLTI
+7132 
-7137 TDDDT
+7137 
-7142 RGVTVTGVSLTMDE
+7142 
-7156 ADKAGTANTR
+7156 R
-7166 EDQASYTVV
+7166 E
-7175 LDSEP
+7175 
-7180 TDGVRIDLTAPDMV
+7180 R
-7194 TLSPTSLTFTRSN
+7194 
-7207 WNQTQTV
+7207 
-7214 TVTAVDDAIDN
+7214 
-7225 AGDARTGNI
+7225 
-7234 THAVVEG
+7234 
-7241 DSDYAGVAAAA
+7241 
-7252 VAVTVNDDD
+7252 
-7261 GTPVVTLELD
+7261 
-7271 PASIAESGDGNST
+7271 
-7284 TVTASLSGA
+7284 
-7293 SSQAITL
+7293 
-7300 TVAATAVSPAAAGD
+7300 
-7314 FTLSGTTLTIA
+7314 
-7325 AGATESTGTVTI
+7325 
-7337 TAVDNDVDAANKTVT
+7337 
-7352 VSATATGGNGI
+7352 
-7363 ANPADATLTITDDD
+7363 
-7377 DRGISVSPVALTLA
+7377 
-7391 EVDDPLTESAT
+7391 
-7402 EHQKTYSVKLDSQ
+7402 
-7415 PTGTV
+7415 
-7420 TVNLSSGDTTIAML
+7420 
-7434 SDTSLEFTASDWDA
+7434 
-7448 QTVTVTAVDDAIDN
+7448 
-7462 AGDARTVRIT
+7462 
-7472 HTVSAAGTDYR
+7472 
-7483 DETAAAVD
+7483 
-7491 VTVTDDDGEPTLSI
+7491 
-7505 DAPSI
+7505 
-7510 AEGNSATAT
+7510 
-7519 LTFKV
+7519 
-7524 TLSPASGK
+7524 
-7532 PVTVAYADATTG
+7532 
-7544 TATSATDYAAI
+7544 
-7555 TGGTLNF
+7555 
-7562 AVGDTEKT
+7562 
-7570 VAVTV
+7570 
-7575 NGDTTDEPNETV
+7575 
-7587 VLRLSSPSNAALSGG
+7587 
-7602 KTTLDGTGTIN
+7602 
-7613 DDDATPT
+7613 
-7620 ATLVLTPATIDES
+7620 
-7633 GNKNES
+7633 
-7639 TVTATLSGESSK
+7639 
-7651 AVTLTVAADAVSP
+7651 
-7664 AVAGD
+7664 
-7669 FTLSTNKTLTI
+7669 
-7680 AAGSRASTG
+7680 
-7689 AVTITAVD
+7689 
-7697 NSVDAP
+7697 
-7703 NKSVT
+7703 
-7708 VSATSSGGGVPW
+7708 
-7720 TRRTRPGRQTPART
+7720 GRQHGGRNPR
-7734 RPATRWCSTANRPT
+7734 RRI
-7748 TCASTSPHRPW
+7748 